1 MEACCCSSSS
11 SSSAPP
17 ASILATGA
25 GLRRRFSPVAAASA
39 ASGGRAVALA
49 CPLRASASLIAAAP
63 RRGQQRRGAAG
74 FVVRAV
80 FERFTERAVKA
91 VVHSQREARG
101 MGDEAVAPHHLL
113 LGLVA
118 EDRSPAGF
126 IGPGV
131 RIERAREACRAA
143 LGKPGSAQAA
153 TGLATDVPFSAASK
167 RVFVAAVEFSRTM
180 GCNFISPD
188 HIALGLVDLDDTTTN
203 NVLRSLGV
211 EPSELAKQALTRVKR
226 EVAKDGRE
234 PLGLSSFKLRDK
246 STAGNARSAIVK
258 YLNKKKEKSALALF
272 CVDLT
277 MRASGGLID
286 PVIGRNKEIERVVQ
300 IICRRTKNNP
310 ILLGEAG
317 VGKTAIAEG
326 LALKIAHG
334 DVPIFLVAR
343 RILSLDV
350 ALLMAGAK
358 ERGELETRVTS
369 LIREVRKAG
378 DVILFIDEV
387 HTLIGSGIAGRGSKG
402 AGLDIANLLKPA
414 LARGELQCIASTT
427 LDEHCLHFEKDKAL
441 ARRFQ
446 PVFVNEPSQEDAV
459 KILLGLREKYETYHK
474 CKYTLEGINAAVY
487 LSARYIPDRHLPDK
501 AIDLI
506 DEAGSRA
513 RMESFKRKKEEQC
526 SIISKSPDEYW
537 REIRAVQAMHDVA
550 LTNRLKYSLNE
561 NDQENEVNVEV
572 LNDDKTSP
580 TSTLSPSDDEPSM
593 IGSEEIARVTSLWSG
608 IPVQQLTADERKLLV
623 GLDDELRK
631 RVIGQDDAVVAIS
644 RAVKRSRVGMS
655 DPDRPIATLLFCG
668 PTGVGKT
675 ELTKALAATYFG
687 SESAMVRLDMSEY
700 MERHTVSK
708 LIGSPPGYMGFG
720 EGGTLTEAVRRK
732 PFTVVLL
739 DEIEKAHPD
748 IFNILLQVFE
758 DGHLSDSQGRRV
770 SFKNT
775 LIVMTSNVGSTS
787 ISKGRMAIGFQTL
800 NGTEENTYAVMKSLV
815 MEELK
820 AFFRPELLNRMD
832 EVVVFRPLE
841 KNQML
846 AILNIILQEVKA
858 RLLALGI
865 GLEVSD
871 TMKDMIIQQGYDKSY
886 GARPLRRAVTQF
898 VEDVISEAILS
909 GQYKPGDTITMDT
922 DDKGKP
928 CLSRMND
935 QTVQLSDPTPT
946 L

>member
-1 MEACCCSSSS
+1 MEACCCS

-25 GLRRRFSPVAAASA
+25 GLRRRFSPATAA

-49 CPLRASASLIAAAP
+49 LAPPLRASSAALLVAPP

-74 FVVRAV
+74 LVVRAV

-91 VVHSQREARG
+91 VVLSQREARG
-101 MGDEAVAPHHLL
+101 MGDEVVAPHHLL

-118 EDRSPAGF
+118 EDRSAAGF
-126 IGPGV
+126 LASGV

-143 LGKPGSAQAA
+143 VGKGGPAQAA
-153 TGLATDVPFSAASK
+153 TGLATDVPFSGASK
-167 RVFVAAVEFSRTM
+167 RVFVAAVEFSRNM

-188 HIALGLVDLDDTTTN
+188 HIALGLFDLDDPTTN
-203 NVLRSLGV
+203 SILKSLGV
-211 EPSELAKQALTRVKR
+211 VPTQLAKQALTRVKG
-226 EVAKDGRE
+226 ELAKDGRE

-246 STAGNARSAIVK
+246 STAGNGRTAIAK
-258 YLNKKKEKSALALF
+258 YSNKKKEKSALAQF
-272 CVDLT
+272 CIDLT
-277 MRASGGLID
+277 MRASGGFID
-286 PVIGRNKEIERVVQ
+286 PVIGRTKEIERVVQ

-326 LALKIAHG
+326 LALKIANG
-334 DVPIFLVAR
+334 DVPIFLVGK

-358 ERGELETRVTS
+358 ERGELEARVTS
-369 LIREVRKAG
+369 LIREVRKAD

-387 HTLIGSGIAGRGSKG
+387 HTLIGSGIAGRGNKG

-427 LDEHCLHFEKDKAL
+427 LDEHRLHFEKDKAL

-446 PVFVNEPSQEDAV
+446 PVYVNEPSQEDAV

-487 LSARYIPDRHLPDK
+487 LSVRYIPDRHLPDK

-513 RMESFKRKKEEQC
+513 RMESFKKKKEEQC
-526 SIISKSPDEYW
+526 SIILKSPDEYW
-537 REIRAVQAMHDVA
+537 QEIRAVQAMHEVA

-572 LNDDKTSP
+572 LDDSKTSP
-580 TSTLSPSDDEPSM
+580 TATPSASADEPSVV
-593 IGSEEIARVTSLWSG
+593 GLEEIARVTSLWSG

-644 RAVKRSRVGMS
+644 RAVKRSRTGMS

-675 ELTKALAATYFG
+675 ELTKALASTYFG

-700 MERHTVSK
+700 MERHAVSK

-732 PFTVVLL
+732 PFTVVLF

-758 DGHLSDSQGRRV
+758 DGHLTDSQAAE
-770 SFKNT
+770 F
-775 LIVMTSNVGSTS
+775 
-787 ISKGRMAIGFQTL
+787 
-800 NGTEENTYAVMKSLV
+800 
-815 MEELK
+815 
-820 AFFRPELLNRMD
+820 P
-832 EVVVFRPLE
+832 
-841 KNQML
+841 
-846 AILNIILQEVKA
+846 
-858 RLLALGI
+858 
-865 GLEVSD
+865 
-871 TMKDMIIQQGYDKSY
+871 
-886 GARPLRRAVTQF
+886 
-898 VEDVISEAILS
+898 
-909 GQYKPGDTITMDT
+909 
-922 DDKGKP
+922 
-928 CLSRMND
+928 SRIH
-935 QTVQLSDPTPT
+935 
-946 L
+946 

>member
-11 SSSAPP
+11 VPS

-25 GLRRRFSPVAAASA
+25 GLRRRFSPAGAGG
-39 ASGGRAVALA
+39 GGRAVAVA
-49 CPLRASASLIAAAP
+49 AGRPIRASAALLAAPAP
-63 RRGQQRRGAAG
+63 RRRGG
-74 FVVRAV
+74 VVVRAV

-91 VVHSQREARG
+91 VVFSQREARG
-101 MGDEAVAPHHLL
+101 MGDETVAPHHLL

-118 EDRSPAGF
+118 EDRSPLGF
-126 IGPGV
+126 LASGV
-131 RIERAREACRAA
+131 RVERAREACRAA
-143 LGKPGSAQAA
+143 VGKEGLAQAPV
-153 TGLATDVPFSAASK
+153 GLATDVPFSGASK
-167 RVFVAAVEFSRTM
+167 RVFEAAVEFSRNM
-180 GCNFISPD
+180 GCNFISPE
-188 HIALGLVDLDDTTTN
+188 HIALGLFNLNDPTTN
-203 NVLRSLGV
+203 NVLKSLGV
-211 EPSELAKQALTRVKR
+211 DSSQLAKQALTRVQG
-226 EVAKDGRE
+226 ELAKDGRE
-234 PLGLSSFKLRDK
+234 PVGLSSFKVREK
-246 STAGNARSAIVK
+246 FTPGGGKSAIVK
-258 YLNKKKEKSALALF
+258 YSNKNKEKSALALF
-272 CVDLT
+272 CLDLT

-286 PVIGRNKEIERVVQ
+286 PVIGRKDEIERVVQ

-326 LALKIAHG
+326 LAHKIANG
-334 DVPIFLVAR
+334 DVPIFLVGK

-358 ERGELETRVTS
+358 ERGELEARVTS

-427 LDEHCLHFEKDKAL
+427 LDEHRLHFDKDKAL

-446 PVFVNEPSQEDAV
+446 PVLVNEPSQEDAV

-474 CKYTLEGINAAVY
+474 CKYTLESINAAVY
-487 LSARYIPDRHLPDK
+487 LSARYIADRHLPDK

-526 SIISKSPDEYW
+526 SILSKSPDEYW
-537 REIRAVQAMHDVA
+537 QEIRAVQNMHEV
-550 LTNRLKYSLNE
+550 
-561 NDQENEVNVEV
+561 NDQEDAVDIELVGE
-572 LNDDKTSP
+572 DKTSP
-580 TSTLSPSDDEPSM
+580 ASMLSTSTDKPSLV
-593 IGSEEIARVTSLWSG
+593 GSEEIARVTSLWSG

-631 RVIGQDDAVVAIS
+631 RVIGQDDAVLAIS
-644 RAVKRSRVGMS
+644 KAVKRSRVGLN
-655 DPDRPIATLLFCG
+655 DPDRPIATLIFCG

-675 ELTKALAATYFG
+675 ELTKALAASYFG
-687 SESAMVRLDMSEY
+687 SESATVRLDMSEY
-700 MERHTVSK
+700 MERHAVSK

-748 IFNILLQVFE
+748 IFNILLQIFE
-758 DGHLSDSQGRRV
+758 DGHLTDSQGRRV

-787 ISKGRMAIGFQTL
+787 ISNGKRSIGFQTQTD
-800 NGTEENTYAVMKSLV
+800 TEEKSYAAMKSLV

-820 AFFRPELLNRMD
+820 AFFRPELLNRID
-832 EVVVFRPLE
+832 EVVVFHPLE
-841 KNQML
+841 KTQML
-846 AILNIILQEVKA
+846 AILNIMLQEVKG
-858 RLLALGI
+858 RILALGI

-871 TMKDMIIQQGYDKSY
+871 SMKDLISQHGYDKSY
-886 GARPLRRAVTQF
+886 GARPLRRAVTQL

-909 GQYKPGDTITMDT
+909 GQFKPGDTIMVDT
-922 DDKGKP
+922 DATGKP
-928 CLSRMND
+928 CLSRLND

>member
-1 MEACCCSSSS
+1 MEACCCS

-25 GLRRRFSPVAAASA
+25 GLRRRFSPAP
-39 ASGGRAVALA
+39 
-49 CPLRASASLIAAAP
+49 PLRASSAALLAAAP

-74 FVVRAV
+74 LVVRAV

-91 VVHSQREARG
+91 VVLSQREARG
-101 MGDEAVAPHHLL
+101 MGDEVVAPHHLL

-118 EDRSPAGF
+118 EDRSAAGF
-126 IGPGV
+126 LASGV

-143 LGKPGSAQAA
+143 VGKGGPAQAA
-153 TGLATDVPFSAASK
+153 TGLATDVPFSGASK
-167 RVFVAAVEFSRTM
+167 RVFVAAVEFSRNM

-188 HIALGLVDLDDTTTN
+188 HIALGLFDLDDPTTN
-203 NVLRSLGV
+203 SILKSLGV
-211 EPSELAKQALTRVKR
+211 VPTQLAKQALTRVKG
-226 EVAKDGRE
+226 ELAKDGRE

-246 STAGNARSAIVK
+246 STAGNGRTAIAK
-258 YLNKKKEKSALALF
+258 YSNKKKEKSALAQF
-272 CVDLT
+272 CIDLT
-277 MRASGGLID
+277 MRASGGFID
-286 PVIGRNKEIERVVQ
+286 PVIGRTKEIERVVQ

-326 LALKIAHG
+326 LALKIANG
-334 DVPIFLVAR
+334 DVPIFLVGK

-358 ERGELETRVTS
+358 ERGELEARVTS
-369 LIREVRKAG
+369 LIREVRKAD

-387 HTLIGSGIAGRGSKG
+387 HTLIGSGIAGRGNKG

-427 LDEHCLHFEKDKAL
+427 LDEHRLHFEKDKAL

-446 PVFVNEPSQEDAV
+446 PVYVNEPSQEDAV

-487 LSARYIPDRHLPDK
+487 LSVRYIPDRHLPDK

-513 RMESFKRKKEEQC
+513 RMESFKKKKEEQC
-526 SIISKSPDEYW
+526 SIILKSPDEYW
-537 REIRAVQAMHDVA
+537 QEIRAVQAMHEVA

-572 LNDDKTSP
+572 LDDSKTSP
-580 TSTLSPSDDEPSM
+580 TTTPPSVV
-593 IGSEEIARVTSLWSG
+593 GLEEIARVTSLWSG

-644 RAVKRSRVGMS
+644 RAVKRSRTGMS

-675 ELTKALAATYFG
+675 ELTKALASTYFG

-700 MERHTVSK
+700 MERHAVSK

-732 PFTVVLL
+732 PFTVVLF

-758 DGHLSDSQGRRV
+758 DGHLTDSQGRRV

-787 ISKGRMAIGFQTL
+787 ISKGTMSMGFQTQ
-800 NGTEENTYAVMKSLV
+800 NDTEENTYAVIKSLV

-841 KNQML
+841 KTQML
-846 AILNIILQEVKA
+846 AILNIILEEVNG

-865 GLEVSD
+865 GLVVSD
-871 TMKDMIIQQGYDKSY
+871 AMKNMISQQGYDKSY
-886 GARPLRRAVTQF
+886 GARPLRRAVTQL

-909 GQYKPGDTITMDT
+909 GQYKPGDTIMMDT

-928 CLSRMND
+928 CLSRLND
-935 QTVQLSDPTPT
+935 QTVQVSDPTPT

>member
-1 MEACCCSSSS
+1 M
-11 SSSAPP
+11 
-17 ASILATGA
+17 
-25 GLRRRFSPVAAASA
+25 
-39 ASGGRAVALA
+39 ALA
-49 CPLRASASLIAAAP
+49 PPLRASSAALLAAPP

-74 FVVRAV
+74 LVVRAV

-91 VVHSQREARG
+91 VVLSQREARG
-101 MGDEAVAPHHLL
+101 MGDEVVAPHHLL

-118 EDRSPAGF
+118 EDRSAAGF
-126 IGPGV
+126 LASGV

-143 LGKPGSAQAA
+143 VGKAGPAQVA
-153 TGLATDVPFSAASK
+153 TGLATDVPFSGASK
-167 RVFVAAVEFSRTM
+167 RVFVAAVEFSRNM

-188 HIALGLVDLDDTTTN
+188 HIALGLFDLDDPTTN
-203 NVLRSLGV
+203 SILKSLGV
-211 EPSELAKQALTRVKR
+211 VPTQLAKQALTRVKG
-226 EVAKDGRE
+226 ELAKDGRE

-246 STAGNARSAIVK
+246 STAGNGRTAIAK
-258 YLNKKKEKSALALF
+258 YSNKKKEKSALAQF
-272 CVDLT
+272 CIDLT
-277 MRASGGLID
+277 MRASGGFID
-286 PVIGRNKEIERVVQ
+286 PVIGRTKEIERVVQ

-326 LALKIAHG
+326 LALKIANG
-334 DVPIFLVAR
+334 DVPIFLVGK

-358 ERGELETRVTS
+358 ERGELEARVTS
-369 LIREVRKAG
+369 LIREVRKAD

-387 HTLIGSGIAGRGSKG
+387 HTLIGSGIAGRGNKG

-427 LDEHCLHFEKDKAL
+427 LDEHRLHFEKDKAL

-446 PVFVNEPSQEDAV
+446 PVYVNEPSQEDAV

-487 LSARYIPDRHLPDK
+487 LSVRYIPDRHLPDK

-513 RMESFKRKKEEQC
+513 RMESFKKKKEEQC
-526 SIISKSPDEYW
+526 SIILKSPDEYW
-537 REIRAVQAMHDVA
+537 QEIRAVQAMHEVA

-572 LNDDKTSP
+572 LDDSKTSK
-580 TSTLSPSDDEPSM
+580 TTPSASADEPSVV
-593 IGSEEIARVTSLWSG
+593 GLEEIARVTSLWSG

-644 RAVKRSRVGMS
+644 RAVKRSRTGMS

-675 ELTKALAATYFG
+675 ELTKALASTYFG

-700 MERHTVSK
+700 MERHAVSK

-732 PFTVVLL
+732 PFTVVLF

-758 DGHLSDSQGRRV
+758 DGHLTDSQGRRV

-787 ISKGRMAIGFQTL
+787 ISKGTMSMGFQTQ
-800 NGTEENTYAVMKSLV
+800 NDTEENTYAVMKSLV

-841 KNQML
+841 KTQML
-846 AILNIILQEVKA
+846 AILNIILEEVKG

-865 GLEVSD
+865 GLVVSD
-871 TMKDMIIQQGYDKSY
+871 AMKNMISQQGYDKSY
-886 GARPLRRAVTQF
+886 GARSLRRAVTRL

-909 GQYKPGDTITMDT
+909 GQYKPGDTIMMDT

-928 CLSRMND
+928 CLSRLND
-935 QTVQLSDPTPT
+935 QTVQVSDPTPT

>member
-1 MEACCCSSSS
+1 MA
-11 SSSAPP
+11 
-17 ASILATGA
+17 
-25 GLRRRFSPVAAASA
+25 VAAGRPIRASA
-39 ASGGRAVALA
+39 ALLA
-49 CPLRASASLIAAAP
+49 APAP
-63 RRGQQRRGAAG
+63 RRRGG
-74 FVVRAV
+74 VVVRAV

-91 VVHSQREARG
+91 VVFSQREARG
-101 MGDEAVAPHHLL
+101 MGDETVAPHHLL

-118 EDRSPAGF
+118 EDRSPLGF
-126 IGPGV
+126 LASGV
-131 RIERAREACRAA
+131 RVERAREACRAA
-143 LGKPGSAQAA
+143 VGKEGLAQAPV
-153 TGLATDVPFSAASK
+153 GLATDVPFSGASK
-167 RVFVAAVEFSRTM
+167 RVFEAAVEFSRNM
-180 GCNFISPD
+180 GCNFISPE
-188 HIALGLVDLDDTTTN
+188 HIALGLFNLNDPTTN
-203 NVLRSLGV
+203 NVLKSLGV
-211 EPSELAKQALTRVKR
+211 DSSQLAKQALTRVQG
-226 EVAKDGRE
+226 ELAKDGRE
-234 PLGLSSFKLRDK
+234 PVGLSSFKVREK
-246 STAGNARSAIVK
+246 FTPGGGKSAIVK
-258 YLNKKKEKSALALF
+258 YSNKKKEKSALALF
-272 CVDLT
+272 CLDLT

-286 PVIGRNKEIERVVQ
+286 PVIGRKDEIERVVQ

-326 LALKIAHG
+326 LAHKIANG
-334 DVPIFLVAR
+334 DVPIFLVGK

-358 ERGELETRVTS
+358 ERGELEARVTS

-427 LDEHCLHFEKDKAL
+427 LDEHRLHFDKDKAL

-446 PVFVNEPSQEDAV
+446 PVLVNEPSQEDAV

-474 CKYTLEGINAAVY
+474 CKYTLESINAAVY
-487 LSARYIPDRHLPDK
+487 LSARYIADRHLPDK

-526 SIISKSPDEYW
+526 SILSKSPDEYW
-537 REIRAVQAMHDVA
+537 QEIRAVQNMHEVA
-550 LTNRLKYSLNE
+550 LTNKVKYSLNQ
-561 NDQENEVNVEV
+561 NDQEDAVDIELVGE
-572 LNDDKTSP
+572 DKTSP
-580 TSTLSPSDDEPSM
+580 ASMLSTSTDKPSLV
-593 IGSEEIARVTSLWSG
+593 GSEEIARVTSLWSG

-631 RVIGQDDAVVAIS
+631 RVIGQDDAVLAIS
-644 RAVKRSRVGMS
+644 KAVKRSRVGLN
-655 DPDRPIATLLFCG
+655 DPDRPIATLIFCG

-675 ELTKALAATYFG
+675 ELTKALAASYFG
-687 SESAMVRLDMSEY
+687 SESATVRLDMSEY
-700 MERHTVSK
+700 MERHAVSK

-748 IFNILLQVFE
+748 IFNILLQIFE
-758 DGHLSDSQGRRV
+758 DGHLTDSQGRRV

-787 ISKGRMAIGFQTL
+787 ISNGKRSIGFQTQTD
-800 NGTEENTYAVMKSLV
+800 TEEKSYAAMKSLV

-820 AFFRPELLNRMD
+820 AFFRPELLNRID
-832 EVVVFRPLE
+832 EVVVFHPLE
-841 KNQML
+841 KTQML
-846 AILNIILQEVKA
+846 AILNIMLQEVKG
-858 RLLALGI
+858 RILALGI

-871 TMKDMIIQQGYDKSY
+871 SMKDLISQHGYDKSY
-886 GARPLRRAVTQF
+886 GARPLRRAVTQL

-909 GQYKPGDTITMDT
+909 GQFKPGDTIMMDT
-922 DDKGKP
+922 DATGKP
-928 CLSRMND
+928 CLSRLND

>member
-1 MEACCCSSSS
+1 MEACCCSS
-11 SSSAPP
+11 
-17 ASILATGA
+17 ASILTTGPGGA
-25 GLRRRFSPVAAASA
+25 LRRRSFASVAAAV
-39 ASGGRAVALA
+39 GRA
-49 CPLRASASLIAAAP
+49 PPRRLRASSAALVGAAAAP
-63 RRGQQRRGAAG
+63 QRGRRRGG
-74 FVVRAV
+74 VVRAV

-91 VVHSQREARG
+91 VVFAQREARG

-126 IGPGV
+126 LGSGV
-131 RIERAREACRAA
+131 RVERAREACRAA
-143 LGKPGSAQAA
+143 VGKPGPAQAA
-153 TGLATDVPFSAASK
+153 TGLATDVPFAWGSK
-167 RVFVAAVEFSRTM
+167 RVFEAAVEFSRNM
-180 GCNFISPD
+180 GCNFISPE
-188 HIALGLVDLDDTTTN
+188 HIALGLFNLDDPTTN
-203 NVLRSLGV
+203 SILKSLGAD
-211 EPSELAKQALTRVKR
+211 PSQLAKQALTRVQG
-226 EVAKDGRE
+226 ELAKDGRE
-234 PLGLSSFKLRDK
+234 PVGLPSFKAREK
-246 STAGNARSAIVK
+246 STPGFGKSAIVK
-258 YLNKKKEKSALALF
+258 YSNKRKEKSALTQF

-286 PVIGRNKEIERVVQ
+286 PVIGRKEEIQRVVQ

-326 LALKIAHG
+326 LALRIANG
-334 DVPIFLVAR
+334 DVPIFLVGK

-358 ERGELETRVTS
+358 ERGELEARITS
-369 LIREVRKAG
+369 LLREVRKAG
-378 DVILFIDEV
+378 DVVLFIDEV

-427 LDEHCLHFEKDKAL
+427 LDEHRLHFEKDKAL

-513 RMESFKRKKEEQC
+513 KMESFKRKKEEQC
-526 SIISKSPDEYW
+526 SILSKSPDEYW
-537 REIRAVQAMHDVA
+537 QEIRAVQGMHEVA
-550 LTNRLKYSLNE
+550 LSNRLKYSLDEDEKE
-561 NDQENEVNVEV
+561 NGVNVEAFD
-572 LNDDKTSP
+572 DDKIDSASTPP
-580 TSTLSPSDDEPSM
+580 TSVDEPVLV
-593 IGSEEIARVTSLWSG
+593 GTEEIARVAALWSG
-608 IPVQQLTADERKLLV
+608 IPVQKLTADETKLLV

-644 RAVKRSRVGMS
+644 RAVKRSRVGLN

-675 ELTKALAATYFG
+675 ELTKALAASYFG
-687 SESAMVRLDMSEY
+687 SESAMIRLDMSEY
-700 MERHTVSK
+700 MERHAVSK

-758 DGHLSDSQGRRV
+758 DGHLTDSQGRRV
-770 SFKNT
+770 SFKNA

-787 ISKGRMAIGFQTL
+787 ISKGRRTIGFSTQKD
-800 NGTEENTYAVMKSLV
+800 TEETTYDAMKSLV

-841 KNQML
+841 KTQML
-846 AILNIILQEVKA
+846 AILNIILREVKG

-865 GLEVSD
+865 GLEISES
-871 TMKDMIIQQGYDKSY
+871 MLNLISQQGYDRSY
-886 GARPLRRAVTQF
+886 GARPLRRAVTQL

-909 GQYKPGDTITMDT
+909 GQYKPGDTIVMDT
-922 DDKGKP
+922 DATGKP
-928 CLSRMND
+928 CLSRLDD
-935 QTVQLSDPTPT
+935 QTIQLSDPAPT

>member
-1 MEACCCSSSS
+1 MMEACCCSSSS
-11 SSSAPP
+11 VPS

-25 GLRRRFSPVAAASA
+25 ALRRRFTPGAAVG
-39 ASGGRAVALA
+39 GGRAVSVAVARPIRLSSTG
-49 CPLRASASLIAAAP
+49 LLVAP
-63 RRGQQRRGAAG
+63 RQQRRGG
-74 FVVRAV
+74 LVVRAV
-80 FERFTERAVKA
+80 FERFTERAVKS
-91 VVHSQREARG
+91 VVFSQREARG
-101 MGDEAVAPHHLL
+101 MGDETVAPHHLL

-118 EDRSPAGF
+118 EDRSPLGF
-126 IGPGV
+126 LASGV
-131 RIERAREACRAA
+131 RVERAREACRAA
-143 LGKPGSAQAA
+143 VGKEGLAQ
-153 TGLATDVPFSAASK
+153 TPVGLATDVPFSGASK
-167 RVFVAAVEFSRTM
+167 RVFESAVEFSRNM
-180 GCNFISPD
+180 GCNFISPE
-188 HIALGLVDLDDTTTN
+188 HISLGLFNLDDPTTN
-203 NVLRSLGV
+203 SVLKSLGV
-211 EPSELAKQALTRVKR
+211 DPSKLAKQALTRVQG
-226 EVAKDGRE
+226 ELAKDGRE
-234 PLGLSSFKLRDK
+234 PVGASSFKVREK
-246 STAGNARSAIVK
+246 FTPGGGKSAIVK
-258 YLNKKKEKSALALF
+258 YSNKKK
-272 CVDLT
+272 
-277 MRASGGLID
+277 
-286 PVIGRNKEIERVVQ
+286 
-300 IICRRTKNNP
+300 
-310 ILLGEAG
+310 G

-326 LALKIAHG
+326 LALKIANG
-334 DVPIFLVAR
+334 DVPIFLVGK

-358 ERGELETRVTS
+358 ERDPKLPFLVFNLQRAP
-369 LIREVRKAG
+369 KFHAG

-414 LARGELQCIASTT
+414 LARGEFQCIASTT
-427 LDEHCLHFEKDKAL
+427 LDEHRLHFEKDKAL

-487 LSARYIPDRHLPDK
+487 LSARYIADRHLPDK

-526 SIISKSPDEYW
+526 SILSKSPDEYW
-537 REIRAVQAMHDVA
+537 QEIRAVQNMHEVA
-550 LTNRLKYSLNE
+550 LTNKVKYSLNE
-561 NDQENEVNVEV
+561 NDEDNVVDIEV
-572 LNDDKTSP
+572 LGEDKTSP
-580 TSTLSPSDDEPSM
+580 PPKLSTTTNEPSLV
-593 IGSEEIARVTSLWSG
+593 GSEEIARVTSLWSG

-631 RVIGQDDAVVAIS
+631 RVIGQDDAVLAIS
-644 RAVKRSRVGMS
+644 KAVKRSRVGLN
-655 DPDRPIATLLFCG
+655 DPDRPIATLIFCG

-675 ELTKALAATYFG
+675 ELTKALAASYFG
-687 SESAMVRLDMSEY
+687 SVGHSLLESAMVRLDMSEY
-700 MERHTVSK
+700 MERHAVSK

-758 DGHLSDSQGRRV
+758 DGHLTDSQGRRV

-775 LIVMTSNVGSTS
+775 LIVLTSNVGSTS
-787 ISKGRMAIGFQTL
+787 ISNGRMSIGFQTQTD
-800 NGTEENTYAVMKSLV
+800 TEEKSYAAMKSLV

-820 AFFRPELLNRMD
+820 AFFRPELLNRID

-841 KNQML
+841 KTQML
-846 AILNIILQEVKA
+846 SILNIILQEVKG
-858 RLLALGI
+858 RILALGI
-865 GLEVSD
+865 GLEISD
-871 TMKDMIIQQGYDKSY
+871 SMKNLISQHGYDKSY
-886 GARPLRRAVTQF
+886 GARPLRRAVTQL
-898 VEDVISEAILS
+898 VEDVISEAILA
-909 GQYKPGDTITMDT
+909 GQFKPGDTIMMDT
-922 DDKGKP
+922 DATGKP
-928 CLSRMND
+928 CLSRLND

>member
-1 MEACCCSSSS
+1 
-11 SSSAPP
+11 
-17 ASILATGA
+17 
-25 GLRRRFSPVAAASA
+25 
-39 ASGGRAVALA
+39 
-49 CPLRASASLIAAAP
+49 
-63 RRGQQRRGAAG
+63 
-74 FVVRAV
+74 
-80 FERFTERAVKA
+80 
-91 VVHSQREARG
+91 
-101 MGDEAVAPHHLL
+101 MGDETVAPHHLL

-118 EDRSPAGF
+118 EDRSPLGF
-126 IGPGV
+126 LASGV
-131 RIERAREACRAA
+131 RVDRAREACRAA
-143 LGKPGSAQAA
+143 VGKEGLPQAPV
-153 TGLATDVPFSAASK
+153 GLATDVPFSGPSK
-167 RVFVAAVEFSRTM
+167 RVFEAAVEFSRNM
-180 GCNFISPD
+180 GCNFISPE
-188 HIALGLVDLDDTTTN
+188 HIALGLFNLDDPTTN
-203 NVLRSLGV
+203 TVLKRL
-211 EPSELAKQALTRVKR
+211 EIDPNQLAKQALTRVQG
-226 EVAKDGRE
+226 ELAKDGRE
-234 PLGLSSFKLRDK
+234 PVGLSSYKVRQKFTPGGGK
-246 STAGNARSAIVK
+246 SAIVK
-258 YLNKKKEKSALALF
+258 YSNKKKEKSAMALF
-272 CVDLT
+272 CLDLT

-286 PVIGRNKEIERVVQ
+286 PVIGRKDEIERVVQ

-326 LALKIAHG
+326 LALKIANG
-334 DVPIFLVAR
+334 DVPIFLVGK

-358 ERGELETRVTS
+358 ERGELEARVTS
-369 LIREVRKAG
+369 LIREVHKAG

-427 LDEHCLHFEKDKAL
+427 LDEHRLHFEKDKAL

-459 KILLGLREKYETYHK
+459 KILLGLREKYEAYHK

-487 LSARYIPDRHLPDK
+487 LSARYIADRHLPDK

-526 SIISKSPDEYW
+526 SILSKSPDEYW
-537 REIRAVQAMHDVA
+537 QEIRAVQNMHAVA
-550 LTNRLKYSLNE
+550 LTNKVKYSLNE
-561 NDQENEVNVEV
+561 NDQDDVVEVEV
-572 LNDDKTSP
+572 LGEDKTNPVSMLS
-580 TSTLSPSDDEPSM
+580 TSTNEPSLV
-593 IGSEEIARVTSLWSG
+593 GSEEIARVTSLWSG

-631 RVIGQDDAVVAIS
+631 RVIGQDDAVLAIS
-644 RAVKRSRVGMS
+644 KAVKRSRVGLN
-655 DPDRPIATLLFCG
+655 DPDRPIATLIFCG

-675 ELTKALAATYFG
+675 ELTKALAASYFG

-700 MERHTVSK
+700 MERHAVSK

-748 IFNILLQVFE
+748 IFNILLQVFD
-758 DGHLSDSQGRRV
+758 DGHLTDSQGRRV

-787 ISKGRMAIGFQTL
+787 ISSGRRSIGFQTQ
-800 NGTEENTYAVMKSLV
+800 TDSEEKSYATMKSLV

-820 AFFRPELLNRMD
+820 AFFRPELLNRID

-841 KNQML
+841 KTQML
-846 AILNIILQEVKA
+846 AILNIMLQEVKG
-858 RLLALGI
+858 RILALGI

-871 TMKDMIIQQGYDKSY
+871 SMKELISQHGYDQSY
-886 GARPLRRAVTQF
+886 GARPLRRAVTQL

-909 GQYKPGDTITMDT
+909 GQFKPGDTIMMDT
-922 DDKGKP
+922 DATGKP
-928 CLSRMND
+928 CLSRLNN

>member
-1 MEACCCSSSS
+1 
-11 SSSAPP
+11 
-17 ASILATGA
+17 
-25 GLRRRFSPVAAASA
+25 
-39 ASGGRAVALA
+39 
-49 CPLRASASLIAAAP
+49 
-63 RRGQQRRGAAG
+63 
-74 FVVRAV
+74 
-80 FERFTERAVKA
+80 
-91 VVHSQREARG
+91 
-101 MGDEAVAPHHLL
+101 
-113 LGLVA
+113 
-118 EDRSPAGF
+118 
-126 IGPGV
+126 
-131 RIERAREACRAA
+131 
-143 LGKPGSAQAA
+143 
-153 TGLATDVPFSAASK
+153 
-167 RVFVAAVEFSRTM
+167 M

-188 HIALGLVDLDDTTTN
+188 HIALGLFDLDDPTTN
-203 NVLRSLGV
+203 SILKSLGV
-211 EPSELAKQALTRVKR
+211 VPTQLAKQALTRVKG
-226 EVAKDGRE
+226 ELAKDGRE

-246 STAGNARSAIVK
+246 SAAGNGRTAIAK
-258 YLNKKKEKSALALF
+258 YSNKKKEKSALAQF
-272 CVDLT
+272 CIDLT
-277 MRASGGLID
+277 MRASGGFID
-286 PVIGRNKEIERVVQ
+286 PVIGRTKEIERVVQ

-326 LALKIAHG
+326 LALKIANG
-334 DVPIFLVAR
+334 DVPIFLV
-343 RILSLDV
+343 
-350 ALLMAGAK
+350 
-358 ERGELETRVTS
+358 
-369 LIREVRKAG
+369 
-378 DVILFIDEV
+378 V
-387 HTLIGSGIAGRGSKG
+387 HTLIGSGIAGRGNKG

-427 LDEHCLHFEKDKAL
+427 LDEHRLHFEKDKAL

-446 PVFVNEPSQEDAV
+446 PVYVNEPSQEDAV

-487 LSARYIPDRHLPDK
+487 LSVRYIPDRHLPDK

-513 RMESFKRKKEEQC
+513 RMESFKKKKEEQC
-526 SIISKSPDEYW
+526 SIILKSPDEYW
-537 REIRAVQAMHDVA
+537 QEIRAVQAMHEVA

-572 LNDDKTSP
+572 LDDSKTSL
-580 TSTLSPSDDEPSM
+580 TTTPSASADEPSVV
-593 IGSEEIARVTSLWSG
+593 GLEEIARVTSLWSG

-644 RAVKRSRVGMS
+644 RAVKRSRTGMS

-675 ELTKALAATYFG
+675 ELTKALASTYFG

-700 MERHTVSK
+700 MERHAVSK

-732 PFTVVLL
+732 PFTVVLF

-758 DGHLSDSQGRRV
+758 DGHLTDSQGRRV

-787 ISKGRMAIGFQTL
+787 ISKGTMSMGFQTQ
-800 NGTEENTYAVMKSLV
+800 NDTEENTYAVMKSLV

-832 EVVVFRPLE
+832 EVVVFHPLE
-841 KNQML
+841 KTQML
-846 AILNIILQEVKA
+846 AILNIILEEVKG

-865 GLEVSD
+865 GLVVSD
-871 TMKDMIIQQGYDKSY
+871 AMKNMISQQGYDKSY
-886 GARPLRRAVTQF
+886 GARPLRRAVTQL

-909 GQYKPGDTITMDT
+909 GQYKPGDTIMMDT

-928 CLSRMND
+928 CLSRLNN
-935 QTVQLSDPTPT
+935 QTVQVSDPTPT

>member
-1 MEACCCSSSS
+1 
-11 SSSAPP
+11 
-17 ASILATGA
+17 
-25 GLRRRFSPVAAASA
+25 
-39 ASGGRAVALA
+39 
-49 CPLRASASLIAAAP
+49 
-63 RRGQQRRGAAG
+63 
-74 FVVRAV
+74 
-80 FERFTERAVKA
+80 
-91 VVHSQREARG
+91 
-101 MGDEAVAPHHLL
+101 
-113 LGLVA
+113 
-118 EDRSPAGF
+118 
-126 IGPGV
+126 
-131 RIERAREACRAA
+131 
-143 LGKPGSAQAA
+143 
-153 TGLATDVPFSAASK
+153 
-167 RVFVAAVEFSRTM
+167 M

-188 HIALGLVDLDDTTTN
+188 HIALGLFDLDDPTTN
-203 NVLRSLGV
+203 SILKSLGV
-211 EPSELAKQALTRVKR
+211 VPTQLAKQALTRVKG
-226 EVAKDGRE
+226 ELAKDGRE

-246 STAGNARSAIVK
+246 SAAGNGRTAIAK
-258 YLNKKKEKSALALF
+258 YSNKKKEKSALAQF
-272 CVDLT
+272 CIDLT
-277 MRASGGLID
+277 MRASGGFID
-286 PVIGRNKEIERVVQ
+286 PVIGRTKEIERVVQ

-326 LALKIAHG
+326 LALKIANG
-334 DVPIFLVAR
+334 DVPIFLV
-343 RILSLDV
+343 
-350 ALLMAGAK
+350 
-358 ERGELETRVTS
+358 
-369 LIREVRKAG
+369 
-378 DVILFIDEV
+378 V
-387 HTLIGSGIAGRGSKG
+387 HTLIGSGIAGRGNKG

-427 LDEHCLHFEKDKAL
+427 LDEHRLHFEKDKAL

-446 PVFVNEPSQEDAV
+446 PVYVNEPSQEDAV

-487 LSARYIPDRHLPDK
+487 LSVRYIPDRHLPDK

-513 RMESFKRKKEEQC
+513 RMESFKKKKEEQC
-526 SIISKSPDEYW
+526 SIILKSPDEYW
-537 REIRAVQAMHDVA
+537 QEIRAVQAMHEVA

-572 LNDDKTSP
+572 LDDSKTSP
-580 TSTLSPSDDEPSM
+580 TTTPSASADEPSVV
-593 IGSEEIARVTSLWSG
+593 GLEEIARVTSLWSG

-644 RAVKRSRVGMS
+644 RAVKRSRTGMS

-675 ELTKALAATYFG
+675 ELTKALASTYFG

-700 MERHTVSK
+700 MERHAVSK
-708 LIGSPPGYMGFG
+708 LIGAPPGYMGFG

-732 PFTVVLL
+732 PFTVVLF

-758 DGHLSDSQGRRV
+758 DGHLTDSQGRRV

-787 ISKGRMAIGFQTL
+787 ISKGTMSMGFQTQ
-800 NGTEENTYAVMKSLV
+800 NDTEENTYAVMKSLV

-832 EVVVFRPLE
+832 EVVVFHPLE
-841 KNQML
+841 KTQML
-846 AILNIILQEVKA
+846 AILNIILEEVKG

-865 GLEVSD
+865 GLVVSD
-871 TMKDMIIQQGYDKSY
+871 AMKNMISQQGYDKSY
-886 GARPLRRAVTQF
+886 GARPLRRAVTQL

-909 GQYKPGDTITMDT
+909 GQYKPGDTIMMDT

-928 CLSRMND
+928 CLSRLNN
-935 QTVQLSDPTPT
+935 QTVQVSDPTPT

>member
-1 MEACCCSSSS
+1 MEACCCP
-11 SSSAPP
+11 SSAPS
-17 ASILATGA
+17 ASILGA
-25 GLRRRFSPVAAASA
+25 PGAALRRRFSASA
-39 ASGGRAVALA
+39 AGGRALA
-49 CPLRASASLIAAAP
+49 TAPARPLRASAVTLATALAP
-63 RRGQQRRGAAG
+63 RLGQQRRRGG
-74 FVVRAV
+74 GVVRAV
-80 FERFTERAVKA
+80 YERFTERAVKA
-91 VVHSQREARG
+91 VVFSQREARG

-118 EDRSPAGF
+118 VDRSAAGF
-126 IGPGV
+126 LGSGV
-131 RIERAREACRAA
+131 RVERAREACRAA
-143 LGKPGSAQAA
+143 LGKGGPAQAA
-153 TGLATDVPFSAASK
+153 TGLAMDVPFSTASQ
-167 RVFVAAVEFSRTM
+167 RVFEAAVEFSRNM
-180 GCNFISPD
+180 GCNFVSPD
-188 HIALGLVDLDDTTTN
+188 HIALGLFTLDDPTTN
-203 NVLRSLGV
+203 SILKSLGADA
-211 EPSELAKQALTRVKR
+211 SQLAKQALARALG
-226 EVAKDGRE
+226 ELAKDGRE
-234 PLGLSSFKLRDK
+234 RVALPSFKGREK
-246 STAGNARSAIVK
+246 STPGSGKSAIVK
-258 YLNKKKEKSALALF
+258 YTYKKKEKGALAQF

-286 PVIGRNKEIERVVQ
+286 PVIGRKEEIKRVVQ

-326 LALKIAHG
+326 LALKIANG
-334 DVPIFLVAR
+334 DVPIFLVGK

-358 ERGELETRVTS
+358 ERGELEARITS
-369 LIREVRKAG
+369 LLREVRKAG
-378 DVILFIDEV
+378 DIIVFIDEV

-414 LARGELQCIASTT
+414 LARREL
-427 LDEHCLHFEKDKAL
+427 
-441 ARRFQ
+441 
-446 PVFVNEPSQEDAV
+446 QEDAV

-526 SIISKSPDEYW
+526 SILSKSPEEYW
-537 REIRAVQAMHDVA
+537 QEIRAVQGMHEVA
-550 LTNRLKYSLNE
+550 LNNRLKYSLDESDKE
-561 NDQENEVNVEV
+561 NDVDTEV
-572 LNDDKTSP
+572 LDEGKIASASTPP
-580 TSTLSPSDDEPSM
+580 TSVDEP
-593 IGSEEIARVTSLWSG
+593 ILVGSEEIARVASLWSG
-608 IPVQQLTADERKLLV
+608 IPVQKLTADERKLLV

-644 RAVKRSRVGMS
+644 KAVKRSRFGLN

-675 ELTKALAATYFG
+675 ELAKALAASYFG
-687 SESAMVRLDMSEY
+687 SESAMVSLDMSEY
-700 MERHTVSK
+700 MDRHTVSK
-708 LIGSPPGYMGFG
+708 LIGSPPGYMGFD

-748 IFNILLQVFE
+748 IFNILLQIFE
-758 DGHLSDSQGRRV
+758 DGHLTDSQGRRV

-775 LIVMTSNVGSTS
+775 LIFMTSNVGSTS
-787 ISKGRMAIGFQTL
+787 ISSGRRSIGFSTQKDTVE
-800 NGTEENTYAVMKSLV
+800 TTYAAMKSLV

-820 AFFRPELLNRMD
+820 AFFRPELLNRLD

-841 KNQML
+841 KTQIL

-865 GLEVSD
+865 GLEISD
-871 TMKDMIIQQGYDKSY
+871 SMKNLISQRGYDRNY
-886 GARPLRRAVTQF
+886 GARSLRRAVTRL

-909 GQYKPGDTITMDT
+909 GQYKPGDTIMMDVDAT
-922 DDKGKP
+922 GKP
-928 CLSRMND
+928 CLSRRND
-935 QTVQLSDPTPT
+935 RTVQLSDPAPT

>member
-1 MEACCCSSSS
+1 MMDACCCSSSS
-11 SSSAPP
+11 APS
-17 ASILATGA
+17 ASILAAHPGA
-25 GLRRRFSPVAAASA
+25 ALRRRSAAAA
-39 ASGGRAVALA
+39 GGRAMAMTSA
-49 CPLRASASLIAAAP
+49 RPLRASSAAPVSAAAP
-63 RRGQQRRGAAG
+63 HRRRGRGG
-74 FVVRAV
+74 GVVVRAV

-91 VVHSQREARG
+91 VVFSQREARG

-126 IGPGV
+126 LGSGLRV
-131 RIERAREACRAA
+131 ERAREACRAA
-143 LGKPGSAQAA
+143 LGKPGPAGAA
-153 TGLATDVPFSAASK
+153 TGLATDVPFANASK
-167 RVFVAAVEFSRTM
+167 RVFEAAVEFSRNM
-180 GCNFISPD
+180 GCNFISPE
-188 HIALGLVDLDDTTTN
+188 HIALGLFDLDDPTTN
-203 NVLRSLGV
+203 SVLKSLGV
-211 EPSELAKQALTRVKR
+211 DPSQLTKQALSRVQG
-226 EVAKDGRE
+226 ELAKDGRE
-234 PLGLSSFKLRDK
+234 PVGLSSSFKAREK
-246 STAGNARSAIVK
+246 STPGIGKSAIGK
-258 YLNKKKEKSALALF
+258 
-272 CVDLT
+272 
-277 MRASGGLID
+277 R
-286 PVIGRNKEIERVVQ
+286 
-300 IICRRTKNNP
+300 IC
-310 ILLGEAG
+310 
-317 VGKTAIAEG
+317 
-326 LALKIAHG
+326 
-334 DVPIFLVAR
+334 
-343 RILSLDV
+343 SLDV

-358 ERGELETRVTS
+358 ERGELEARITS
-369 LIREVRKAG
+369 LLREVRKAG
-378 DVILFIDEV
+378 DVVLFIDEV
-387 HTLIGSGIAGRGSKG
+387 HTLIGSGVAGRGNKG

-414 LARGELQCIASTT
+414 LSRGELQCIASTT
-427 LDEHCLHFEKDKAL
+427 LDEHRLHFEKDKAL

-526 SIISKSPDEYW
+526 SILSKSPDEYW
-537 REIRAVQAMHDVA
+537 QEIRAVQGMHAVA
-550 LTNRLKYSLNE
+550 LNNRVKYSLDEDDTE
-561 NDQENEVNVEV
+561 NDVNDEA
-572 LNDDKTSP
+572 LNDDNIDSASAP
-580 TSTLSPSDDEPSM
+580 PASVDEPVLV
-593 IGSEEIARVTSLWSG
+593 GSEEIARVAALWSG
-608 IPVQQLTADERKLLV
+608 IPVQKLTADETKLLV

-644 RAVKRSRVGMS
+644 RAVKRSRVGLS

-675 ELTKALAATYFG
+675 ELTKALAASYFG
-687 SESAMVRLDMSEY
+687 SESAMIRLDMSEY

-758 DGHLSDSQGRRV
+758 DGHLTDSQGRRV
-770 SFKNT
+770 SFKNA

-787 ISKGRMAIGFQTL
+787 ISKGRRTIGFSSQ
-800 NGTEENTYAVMKSLV
+800 NDTEETTYAAMKSVV

-841 KNQML
+841 KTQML
-846 AILNIILQEVKA
+846 AILNIILREVKG

-865 GLEVSD
+865 GLEISES
-871 TMKDMIIQQGYDKSY
+871 MMNLISQQGYDRSY
-886 GARPLRRAVTQF
+886 GARPLRRAVTQL

-909 GQYKPGDTITMDT
+909 GQYKPGDTIVMDT
-922 DDKGKP
+922 DASGKP
-928 CLSRMND
+928 CLSRLDD
-935 QTVQLSDPTPT
+935 QTVQLSDPAPS

>member
-11 SSSAPP
+11 APS
-17 ASILATGA
+17 ASILAA
-25 GLRRRFSPVAAASA
+25 APDVALRRRIPAAA
-39 ASGGRAVALA
+39 GGRTPAR
-49 CPLRASASLIAAAP
+49 PLRVSAVMLATAVP
-63 RRGQQRRGAAG
+63 RRRGPG
-74 FVVRAV
+74 VIRAV

-91 VVHSQREARG
+91 VVFSQREARG
-101 MGDEAVAPHHLL
+101 MGDDTVAPHHLL
-113 LGLVA
+113 LGLIA
-118 EDRSPAGF
+118 EDRTLVGF
-126 IGPGV
+126 LGSGLRV
-131 RIERAREACRAA
+131 ERAREACRDA
-143 LGKPGSAQAA
+143 LGKAGPAQAA

-167 RVFVAAVEFSRTM
+167 RVFEAAVEFSRNI
-180 GCNFISPD
+180 GCNFISPE
-188 HIALGLVDLDDTTTN
+188 HIALGLFDLDDPTTN
-203 NVLRSLGV
+203 RILKSLGAD
-211 EPSELAKQALTRVKR
+211 PSQLAKQALKRVQG
-226 EVAKDGRE
+226 ELAKDGRE
-234 PLGLSSFKLRDK
+234 PVGLSSFKVRER
-246 STAGNARSAIVK
+246 SAAGAGKSAIVK
-258 YLNKKKEKSALALF
+258 YSNKKKEKSALAQF

-286 PVIGRNKEIERVVQ
+286 PVIGRKEEIERVVQ

-326 LALKIAHG
+326 LALKIANG
-334 DVPIFLVAR
+334 DVPIFLVGK

-358 ERGELETRVTS
+358 ERGELEARITS
-369 LIREVRKAG
+369 LLREVRKAG
-378 DVILFIDEV
+378 DVMLFIDEV

-414 LARGELQCIASTT
+414 LSRGELQCIASTT
-427 LDEHCLHFEKDKAL
+427 LDEHRLHFEKDKAL

-446 PVFVNEPSQEDAV
+446 PVLVNEPSQEDAV

-526 SIISKSPDEYW
+526 SILSKSPDEYW
-537 REIRAVQAMHDVA
+537 QEIRAVQSTHEVA
-550 LTNRLKYSLNE
+550 LANRLKYSLDE
-561 NDQENEVNVEV
+561 NDKDDGVNIEVIGDN
-572 LNDDKTSP
+572 KIASPSMPP
-580 TSTLSPSDDEPSM
+580 TSVDEP
-593 IGSEEIARVTSLWSG
+593 ILVGSEEIARVTSLWSG
-608 IPVQQLTADERKLLV
+608 IPVQKLTADETKLLV

-644 RAVKRSRVGMS
+644 RAVKRSRVGLN

-675 ELTKALAATYFG
+675 ELTKALAASYFG
-687 SESAMVRLDMSEY
+687 SESAMIRLDMSEY
-700 MERHTVSK
+700 MERHAVSK

-720 EGGTLTEAVRRK
+720 EGGTLTEAVRRT

-758 DGHLSDSQGRRV
+758 DGHLTDSQGRRV

-787 ISKGRMAIGFQTL
+787 ISSGRSIGFSTQRD
-800 NGTEENTYAVMKSLV
+800 TEETTYAAMKSLV

-820 AFFRPELLNRMD
+820 AFFRPELLNRLD
-832 EVVVFRPLE
+832 EVVVFHPLE
-841 KNQML
+841 KTQMM
-846 AILNIILQEVKA
+846 AILNLILQEVKS

-865 GLEVSD
+865 GLEVSES
-871 TMKDMIIQQGYDKSY
+871 MKILISQQGYDRSY
-886 GARPLRRAVTQF
+886 GARPLRRAVTQL
-898 VEDVISEAILS
+898 VEDVISEAILF
-909 GQYKPGDTITMDT
+909 GQFKPGDTILMGT
-922 DDKGKP
+922 DATGKP
-928 CLSRMND
+928 CLSRLND
-935 QTVQLSDPTPT
+935 QTVQLSDTAPTI
-946 L
+946 

>member
-1 MEACCCSSSS
+1 
-11 SSSAPP
+11 
-17 ASILATGA
+17 
-25 GLRRRFSPVAAASA
+25 
-39 ASGGRAVALA
+39 
-49 CPLRASASLIAAAP
+49 
-63 RRGQQRRGAAG
+63 
-74 FVVRAV
+74 
-80 FERFTERAVKA
+80 
-91 VVHSQREARG
+91 
-101 MGDEAVAPHHLL
+101 
-113 LGLVA
+113 
-118 EDRSPAGF
+118 
-126 IGPGV
+126 
-131 RIERAREACRAA
+131 
-143 LGKPGSAQAA
+143 
-153 TGLATDVPFSAASK
+153 
-167 RVFVAAVEFSRTM
+167 M

-188 HIALGLVDLDDTTTN
+188 HIALGLFDLDDPTTN
-203 NVLRSLGV
+203 SILKSLGV
-211 EPSELAKQALTRVKR
+211 VPTQLAKQALTRVKG
-226 EVAKDGRE
+226 ELAKDGRE

-246 STAGNARSAIVK
+246 STAGNGRTAIAK
-258 YLNKKKEKSALALF
+258 YSNKKKEKSALAQF
-272 CVDLT
+272 CIDLT
-277 MRASGGLID
+277 MRASGGFID
-286 PVIGRNKEIERVVQ
+286 PVIGRTKEIERVVQ

-326 LALKIAHG
+326 LALKIANG
-334 DVPIFLVAR
+334 DVPIFLV
-343 RILSLDV
+343 
-350 ALLMAGAK
+350 
-358 ERGELETRVTS
+358 
-369 LIREVRKAG
+369 
-378 DVILFIDEV
+378 V
-387 HTLIGSGIAGRGSKG
+387 HTLIGSGIAGRGNKG

-427 LDEHCLHFEKDKAL
+427 LDEHRLHFEKDKAL

-446 PVFVNEPSQEDAV
+446 PVYVNEPSQEDAV

-487 LSARYIPDRHLPDK
+487 LSVRYIPDRHLPDK

-513 RMESFKRKKEEQC
+513 RMESFKKKKEEQC
-526 SIISKSPDEYW
+526 SIILKSPDEYW
-537 REIRAVQAMHDVA
+537 QEIRAVQAMHEVA

-572 LNDDKTSP
+572 LDDSKTSP
-580 TSTLSPSDDEPSM
+580 TATPSASADEPSVV
-593 IGSEEIARVTSLWSG
+593 GLEEIARVTSLWSG

-644 RAVKRSRVGMS
+644 RAVKRSRTGMS

-675 ELTKALAATYFG
+675 ELTKALASTYFG

-700 MERHTVSK
+700 MERHAVSK

-732 PFTVVLL
+732 PFTVVLF

-758 DGHLSDSQGRRV
+758 DGHLTDSQGRRV

-787 ISKGRMAIGFQTL
+787 ISKGTMSMGFQTQ
-800 NGTEENTYAVMKSLV
+800 NDTEENTYAVMKSLV

-841 KNQML
+841 KTEML
-846 AILNIILQEVKA
+846 AILNIILEEVKG

-865 GLEVSD
+865 GLVVSD
-871 TMKDMIIQQGYDKSY
+871 AMKNMVSQQGYDKSY
-886 GARPLRRAVTQF
+886 GARPLRRAVTQL

-909 GQYKPGDTITMDT
+909 GQYKPGDTIMMDT

-928 CLSRMND
+928 CLSRLND
-935 QTVQLSDPTPT
+935 QTVQVSDPTPMH
-946 L
+946 

>member
-11 SSSAPP
+11 VPS

-25 GLRRRFSPVAAASA
+25 GLRRRFSAASSA
-39 ASGGRAVALA
+39 VAGAGGGRAVAVEGA
-49 CPLRASASLIAAAP
+49 AARPIRVSAAALLGAP
-63 RRGQQRRGAAG
+63 RRGRGRGAL
-74 FVVRAV
+74 VVRAV

-91 VVHSQREARG
+91 VVFSQREARG
-101 MGDEAVAPHHLL
+101 MGDETVAPHHLL

-118 EDRSPAGF
+118 EDRSPLGF
-126 IGPGV
+126 LASGV
-131 RIERAREACRAA
+131 RVERAREACRAA
-143 LGKPGSAQAA
+143 VGKEGLAQAPV
-153 TGLATDVPFSAASK
+153 GLATDVPFSGASK
-167 RVFVAAVEFSRTM
+167 RVFEAAVEFSRNM
-180 GCNFISPD
+180 GCNFISPE
-188 HIALGLVDLDDTTTN
+188 HIALGLFNLDDPITN
-203 NVLRSLGV
+203 SVLKSLGV
-211 EPSELAKQALTRVKR
+211 DPSQLAKQALTRVQG
-226 EVAKDGRE
+226 ELAKDGRE
-234 PLGLSSFKLRDK
+234 PVGLSSFKVREK
-246 STAGNARSAIVK
+246 FTPGGGKSAI
-258 YLNKKKEKSALALF
+258 
-272 CVDLT
+272 
-277 MRASGGLID
+277 
-286 PVIGRNKEIERVVQ
+286 
-300 IICRRTKNNP
+300 
-310 ILLGEAG
+310 
-317 VGKTAIAEG
+317 GK
-326 LALKIAHG
+326 
-334 DVPIFLVAR
+334 

-358 ERGELETRVTS
+358 ERGELEARVTS

-427 LDEHCLHFEKDKAL
+427 LDEHRLHFEKDKAL

-459 KILLGLREKYETYHK
+459 KILLGVREKYETYHK

-487 LSARYIPDRHLPDK
+487 LSARYIADRHLPDK

-526 SIISKSPDEYW
+526 SILSKSPDEYW
-537 REIRAVQAMHDVA
+537 QEIRAVQNMHEVA
-550 LTNRLKYSLNE
+550 LTNKVKYSLNE
-561 NDQENEVNVEV
+561 NEQEDAVDVEV
-572 LNDDKTSP
+572 LGEDKTSP
-580 TSTLSPSDDEPSM
+580 SSSLSTSTDEPSLV
-593 IGSEEIARVTSLWSG
+593 GSEEIARVTSLWSG

-644 RAVKRSRVGMS
+644 KAVKRSRVGLN
-655 DPDRPIATLLFCG
+655 DPDRPIATLIFCG

-675 ELTKALAATYFG
+675 ELIKALAASYFG

-700 MERHTVSK
+700 MERHGVSK

-758 DGHLSDSQGRRV
+758 DGHLTDSQGRRV

-787 ISKGRMAIGFQTL
+787 ISNGRRSIGFQTQ
-800 NGTEENTYAVMKSLV
+800 TDSEEKSYSAMKSLV

-820 AFFRPELLNRMD
+820 AFFRPELLNRID

-841 KNQML
+841 KTQML
-846 AILNIILQEVKA
+846 AILNIMLQEVKG
-858 RLLALGI
+858 RILSLGI

-871 TMKDMIIQQGYDKSY
+871 SMKDLISQHGYDKSY
-886 GARPLRRAVTQF
+886 GARPLRRAVTQL

-909 GQYKPGDTITMDT
+909 GQFKPGDTIMMDT
-922 DDKGKP
+922 DATGKP
-928 CLSRMND
+928 CLSRLND

>member
-1 MEACCCSSSS
+1 MEACCCSS
-11 SSSAPP
+11 
-17 ASILATGA
+17 ASILTAGPCGA
-25 GLRRRFSPVAAASA
+25 LRRRSFTSAAAV
-39 ASGGRAVALA
+39 GRAALA
-49 CPLRASASLIAAAP
+49 PPRPLRATSAALVGAAAAP
-63 RRGQQRRGAAG
+63 QRGRRRGG
-74 FVVRAV
+74 VVRAV

-91 VVHSQREARG
+91 VVFAQREARG

-126 IGPGV
+126 LRSGV
-131 RIERAREACRAA
+131 RVERAREACRAA
-143 LGKPGSAQAA
+143 VGKPGPAQAA
-153 TGLATDVPFSAASK
+153 TGLATDVPFAWGSK
-167 RVFVAAVEFSRTM
+167 RVFEAAVEFSRNM
-180 GCNFISPD
+180 GCNFISPE
-188 HIALGLVDLDDTTTN
+188 HIALGLFNLDDPTTN
-203 NVLRSLGV
+203 SILKSLGAD
-211 EPSELAKQALTRVKR
+211 PSQLAKQALTRVQG
-226 EVAKDGRE
+226 ELAKDGRE
-234 PLGLSSFKLRDK
+234 PVGLPSFKAREK
-246 STAGNARSAIVK
+246 STPGFGKSAIVK
-258 YLNKKKEKSALALF
+258 YSNKRK
-272 CVDLT
+272 
-277 MRASGGLID
+277 
-286 PVIGRNKEIERVVQ
+286 
-300 IICRRTKNNP
+300 
-310 ILLGEAG
+310 
-317 VGKTAIAEG
+317 
-326 LALKIAHG
+326 G
-334 DVPIFLVAR
+334 DVV
-343 RILSLDV
+343 
-350 ALLMAGAK
+350 
-358 ERGELETRVTS
+358 
-369 LIREVRKAG
+369 
-378 DVILFIDEV
+378 LFIDEV

-427 LDEHCLHFEKDKAL
+427 LDEHRLHFEKDKAL

-513 RMESFKRKKEEQC
+513 KMESFKRKKEEQC
-526 SIISKSPDEYW
+526 SILSKSPYEYW
-537 REIRAVQAMHDVA
+537 QEIRAVQGMHEVA
-550 LTNRLKYSLNE
+550 LSNRLKYSLDEDEKE
-561 NDQENEVNVEV
+561 NGVNVEA
-572 LNDDKTSP
+572 LDDDKIDSASTPP
-580 TSTLSPSDDEPSM
+580 TSVDDLHVLIIFRPVVV
-593 IGSEEIARVTSLWSG
+593 GTEEIARVAALWSG
-608 IPVQQLTADERKLLV
+608 IPVQKLTADETKLLV

-631 RVIGQDDAVVAIS
+631 RVIGQDDAVMAIS
-644 RAVKRSRVGMS
+644 RAVKRSRVGLN

-675 ELTKALAATYFG
+675 ELTKALAASYFG
-687 SESAMVRLDMSEY
+687 SESAMIRLDMSEY
-700 MERHTVSK
+700 MERHAVSK

-758 DGHLSDSQGRRV
+758 DGHLTDSQGRRV
-770 SFKNT
+770 SFKNA

-787 ISKGRMAIGFQTL
+787 ISKGRRTIGFSTQKD
-800 NGTEENTYAVMKSLV
+800 TEETTYDAMKSLV

-832 EVVVFRPLE
+832 EVVVFHPLE
-841 KNQML
+841 KTQML
-846 AILNIILQEVKA
+846 TILNIILREVKG

-865 GLEVSD
+865 GLEISES
-871 TMKDMIIQQGYDKSY
+871 MLNLISQQGYDRSY
-886 GARPLRRAVTQF
+886 GARPLRRTVTQL

-909 GQYKPGDTITMDT
+909 GQYKPGDTIVMDT
-922 DDKGKP
+922 DTTGKP
-928 CLSRMND
+928 CLSRLDD
-935 QTVQLSDPTPT
+935 QTIQLSDPAPT

>member
-1 MEACCCSSSS
+1 
-11 SSSAPP
+11 
-17 ASILATGA
+17 
-25 GLRRRFSPVAAASA
+25 
-39 ASGGRAVALA
+39 
-49 CPLRASASLIAAAP
+49 
-63 RRGQQRRGAAG
+63 
-74 FVVRAV
+74 
-80 FERFTERAVKA
+80 
-91 VVHSQREARG
+91 

-126 IGPGV
+126 LGSGL
-131 RIERAREACRAA
+131 RADRAREACRGA
-143 LGKPGSAQAA
+143 LGKPGPAQPAA
-153 TGLATDVPFSAASK
+153 GLATDVPFSGPSK
-167 RVFVAAVEFSRTM
+167 RVFEAAVDFSRNM
-180 GCNFISPD
+180 GCNFISPE
-188 HIALGLVDLDDTTTN
+188 HIALGLFNLDDPTTN
-203 NVLRSLGV
+203 SVLKSLGAD
-211 EPSELAKQALTRVKR
+211 PSQLTKQALSRVQG
-226 EVAKDGRE
+226 ELVKDGRE
-234 PLGLSSFKLRDK
+234 PVRLSSFKLRDK
-246 STAGNARSAIVK
+246 SAAGAGKSAIVK
-258 YLNKKKEKSALALF
+258 YSNKKKEKSALAQF

-286 PVIGRNKEIERVVQ
+286 PVIGRKEEIERVVQ

-326 LALKIAHG
+326 LALKIANG
-334 DVPIFLVAR
+334 DIPIFLVGK

-358 ERGELETRVTS
+358 ERGELEARITS
-369 LIREVRKAG
+369 LLREVRKAG

-427 LDEHCLHFEKDKAL
+427 LDEHRLHFEKDKAL

-446 PVFVNEPSQEDAV
+446 PVFVNEPSQEEAV

-513 RMESFKRKKEEQC
+513 RMESFKKKKEEQC
-526 SIISKSPDEYW
+526 SVLSKSPDEYW
-537 REIRAVQAMHDVA
+537 QEIRAVQNMHEVA
-550 LTNRLKYSLNE
+550 LTNRLKYSLDE
-561 NDQENEVNVEV
+561 NDKEDIVNTNVIAE
-572 LNDDKTSP
+572 DKIASPLTPP
-580 TSTLSPSDDEPSM
+580 TSIDEP
-593 IGSEEIARVTSLWSG
+593 ILVDSEEIARVTSLWSG
-608 IPVQQLTADERKLLV
+608 IPIQKLTADDMKLLV

-644 RAVKRSRVGMS
+644 KAVKRSRVGLN

-675 ELTKALAATYFG
+675 ELTKALAASYFG

-758 DGHLSDSQGRRV
+758 DGHLTDSQGRRV

-775 LIVMTSNVGSTS
+775 LVVMTSNVGSAS
-787 ISKGRMAIGFQTL
+787 ISSGRSIGFSTQKD
-800 NGTEENTYAVMKSLV
+800 TEDTTYAAMKSLV

-841 KNQML
+841 KTQMV
-846 AILNIILQEVKA
+846 AILNIILQEVRS

-865 GLEVSD
+865 GLEISD
-871 TMKDMIIQQGYDKSY
+871 SMKNLISQQGYDRSY
-886 GARPLRRAVTQF
+886 GARPLRRAVTQL

-909 GQYKPGDTITMDT
+909 GQFKPGDTILMDT
-922 DDKGKP
+922 DATGKP
-928 CLSRMND
+928 CLSRLND
-935 QTVQLSDPTPT
+935 QTVQLSDPAPT

>member
-1 MEACCCSSSS
+1 MEACCCS

-25 GLRRRFSPVAAASA
+25 GLRRRFSPAAVAAA

-49 CPLRASASLIAAAP
+49 LAPPLRASSAALLAAPP

-74 FVVRAV
+74 LVVRAV

-91 VVHSQREARG
+91 VVLSQRETRG
-101 MGDEAVAPHHLL
+101 MGDEVVAPHHLL

-118 EDRSPAGF
+118 EDRSAAGF
-126 IGPGV
+126 LASGV

-143 LGKPGSAQAA
+143 VGKGGLAQAA
-153 TGLATDVPFSAASK
+153 TGLATDVPFSGASK
-167 RVFVAAVEFSRTM
+167 RVFVAAVEFSRNM

-188 HIALGLVDLDDTTTN
+188 HIALGLFDLDDPTTN
-203 NVLRSLGV
+203 SILKSLGV
-211 EPSELAKQALTRVKR
+211 VPTQLAKQALTRVKG
-226 EVAKDGRE
+226 ELAKDGRE

-246 STAGNARSAIVK
+246 SAAGNGRTAIAK
-258 YLNKKKEKSALALF
+258 YSNKKKEKSALAQF
-272 CVDLT
+272 CIDLT
-277 MRASGGLID
+277 MRASGGFID
-286 PVIGRNKEIERVVQ
+286 PVIGRTKEIERVVQ

-326 LALKIAHG
+326 LALKIANG
-334 DVPIFLVAR
+334 DVPIFLVGK

-358 ERGELETRVTS
+358 ERGELEARVTS
-369 LIREVRKAG
+369 LIREVRKAD

-387 HTLIGSGIAGRGSKG
+387 HTLIGSGIAGRGNKG

-427 LDEHCLHFEKDKAL
+427 LDEHRLHFEKDKAL

-446 PVFVNEPSQEDAV
+446 PVYVNEPSQEDAV

-487 LSARYIPDRHLPDK
+487 LSVRYIPDRHLPDK

-513 RMESFKRKKEEQC
+513 RMESFKKKKEEQC
-526 SIISKSPDEYW
+526 SIILKSPDEYW
-537 REIRAVQAMHDVA
+537 QEIRAVQAMHEVA

-572 LNDDKTSP
+572 LDDSKTSP
-580 TSTLSPSDDEPSM
+580 TTTPSASADEPSVV
-593 IGSEEIARVTSLWSG
+593 GLEEIARVTSLWSG

-644 RAVKRSRVGMS
+644 RAVKRSRTGMS

-675 ELTKALAATYFG
+675 ELTKALASTYFG

-700 MERHTVSK
+700 MERHAVSK

-732 PFTVVLL
+732 PFTVVLF

-758 DGHLSDSQGRRV
+758 DGHLTDSQGRRV

-787 ISKGRMAIGFQTL
+787 ISKGTMSMGFQTQ
-800 NGTEENTYAVMKSLV
+800 NDTEENTYAVMKSLV

-832 EVVVFRPLE
+832 EVVVFHPLE
-841 KNQML
+841 KTQML
-846 AILNIILQEVKA
+846 AILNIILEEVKG

-865 GLEVSD
+865 GLVVSD
-871 TMKDMIIQQGYDKSY
+871 AMKNMISQQGYDKSY
-886 GARPLRRAVTQF
+886 GARPLRRAVTQL

-909 GQYKPGDTITMDT
+909 GQYKPGDTIMMDT

-928 CLSRMND
+928 CLSRLNN
-935 QTVQLSDPTPT
+935 QTVQVSDPTPT

>member
-11 SSSAPP
+11 VPS

-25 GLRRRFSPVAAASA
+25 GLRRRFSPAAVAAAA
-39 ASGGRAVALA
+39 AGAGGGRAVAAARLI
-49 CPLRASASLIAAAP
+49 RGSSAALLAAP
-63 RRGQQRRGAAG
+63 RRGPL
-74 FVVRAV
+74 VVRAV

-91 VVHSQREARG
+91 VVFSQREARG
-101 MGDEAVAPHHLL
+101 MGDETVAPHHLL

-118 EDRSPAGF
+118 EDRSPLGF
-126 IGPGV
+126 LASGV
-131 RIERAREACRAA
+131 RVERAREACRAA
-143 LGKPGSAQAA
+143 VGKEGLAQAPV
-153 TGLATDVPFSAASK
+153 GLATDVPFSGASK
-167 RVFVAAVEFSRTM
+167 RVFEAAVEFSRNM
-180 GCNFISPD
+180 GCNFISPE
-188 HIALGLVDLDDTTTN
+188 HIALGLFNLNDPTTN
-203 NVLRSLGV
+203 SVLKSLGV
-211 EPSELAKQALTRVKR
+211 DSSQLAKQALTRVQG
-226 EVAKDGRE
+226 ELAKDGRE
-234 PLGLSSFKLRDK
+234 PVGLSSFKVR
-246 STAGNARSAIVK
+246 
-258 YLNKKKEKSALALF
+258 EKF
-272 CVDLT
+272 T
-277 MRASGGLID
+277 PG
-286 PVIGRNKEIERVVQ
+286 
-300 IICRRTKNNP
+300 
-310 ILLGEAG
+310 G

-326 LALKIAHG
+326 LALKIANG
-334 DVPIFLVAR
+334 DVPVFLVGK

-358 ERGELETRVTS
+358 ERGELEARVTS
-369 LIREVRKAG
+369 LIREVRKSDPKLPFLVFNLQRAPKFHAG

-427 LDEHCLHFEKDKAL
+427 LDEHRLHFDKDKAL

-446 PVFVNEPSQEDAV
+446 PVLVNEPSQEDAV
-459 KILLGLREKYETYHK
+459 KILLGLREKYEAYHK
-474 CKYTLEGINAAVY
+474 CKYTLESINAAVY
-487 LSARYIPDRHLPDK
+487 LSARYIADRHLPDK

-526 SIISKSPDEYW
+526 SILSKSPDEYW
-537 REIRAVQAMHDVA
+537 QEIRAVQNMHEVA
-550 LTNRLKYSLNE
+550 LTNKVKYSLNE
-561 NDQENEVNVEV
+561 NDQEDAVDVEV
-572 LNDDKTSP
+572 LGEDKTSP
-580 TSTLSPSDDEPSM
+580 ASMLSTSTDKPSLV
-593 IGSEEIARVTSLWSG
+593 GSEEIARVTSLWSG

-631 RVIGQDDAVVAIS
+631 RVIGQDDAVLAIS
-644 RAVKRSRVGMS
+644 KAVKRSRVGLN
-655 DPDRPIATLLFCG
+655 DPDRPIATLIFCG

-675 ELTKALAATYFG
+675 ELTKALAASYFG
-687 SESAMVRLDMSEY
+687 SVGHSLLESATVRLDMSEY
-700 MERHTVSK
+700 MERHAVSK

-758 DGHLSDSQGRRV
+758 DGHLTDSQGRRV

-787 ISKGRMAIGFQTL
+787 ISNGRKSIGFQTQTD
-800 NGTEENTYAVMKSLV
+800 TEEKSYGAMKSLV

-820 AFFRPELLNRMD
+820 AFFRPELLNRID

-841 KNQML
+841 KTQML
-846 AILNIILQEVKA
+846 AILNIMLQEVKG
-858 RLLALGI
+858 RILALGI

-871 TMKDMIIQQGYDKSY
+871 SMKDLISQHGYDKSY
-886 GARPLRRAVTQF
+886 GARPLRRAVTQL

-909 GQYKPGDTITMDT
+909 GQFKPGDTIMMDT
-922 DDKGKP
+922 DATGKP
-928 CLSRMND
+928 CLSRLND

>member
-1 MEACCCSSSS
+1 ASSSGRCSSGSPSGRSRRWCSRSGRPAGWGTRWWRRTTCCWASS
-11 SSSAPP
+11 PRTGPPRGSSRRASESSAPARRAAP
-17 ASILATGA
+17 PSGRA
-25 GLRRRFSPVAAASA
+25 GL
-39 ASGGRAVALA
+39 
-49 CPLRASASLIAAAP
+49 LRP
-63 RRGQQRRGAAG
+63 RRGWPRTCPSLGPASACSSRPSSSPGIWGA
-74 FVVRAV
+74 
-80 FERFTERAVKA
+80 T
-91 VVHSQREARG
+91 
-101 MGDEAVAPHHLL
+101 L
-113 LGLVA
+113 
-118 EDRSPAGF
+118 SP
-126 IGPGV
+126 
-131 RIERAREACRAA
+131 
-143 LGKPGSAQAA
+143 
-153 TGLATDVPFSAASK
+153 
-167 RVFVAAVEFSRTM
+167 RT
-180 GCNFISPD
+180 
-188 HIALGLVDLDDTTTN
+188 T
-203 NVLRSLGV
+203 LRSASSTWTIRQPTASSRGV
-211 EPSELAKQALTRVKR
+211 VPTQLAKQALTRVKG
-226 EVAKDGRE
+226 ELAKDGRE

-246 STAGNARSAIVK
+246 STAGNGRTAIAK
-258 YLNKKKEKSALALF
+258 YSNKKKEKSALAQF
-272 CVDLT
+272 CIDLT
-277 MRASGGLID
+277 MRASGGFID
-286 PVIGRNKEIERVVQ
+286 PVIGRTKEIERVVQ

-326 LALKIAHG
+326 LALKIANG
-334 DVPIFLVAR
+334 DVPIFLVGK

-358 ERGELETRVTS
+358 ERGELEARVTS
-369 LIREVRKAG
+369 LIREVRKAD

-387 HTLIGSGIAGRGSKG
+387 HTLIGSGIAGRGNKG

-427 LDEHCLHFEKDKAL
+427 LDEHRLHFEKDKAL

-446 PVFVNEPSQEDAV
+446 PVYVNEPSQEDAV

-487 LSARYIPDRHLPDK
+487 LSVRYIPDRHLPDK

-513 RMESFKRKKEEQC
+513 RMESFKKKKEEQC
-526 SIISKSPDEYW
+526 SIILKSPDEYW
-537 REIRAVQAMHDVA
+537 QEIRAVQAMHEVA

-572 LNDDKTSP
+572 LDDSKTSP
-580 TSTLSPSDDEPSM
+580 TTTPSASADEPSVV
-593 IGSEEIARVTSLWSG
+593 GLEEIARVTSLWSG

-644 RAVKRSRVGMS
+644 RAVKRSRTGMS

-675 ELTKALAATYFG
+675 ELTKALASTYFG

-700 MERHTVSK
+700 MERHAVSK

-732 PFTVVLL
+732 PFTVVLF

-758 DGHLSDSQGRRV
+758 DGHLTDSQGRRV

-787 ISKGRMAIGFQTL
+787 ISKGTMSMGFQTQ
-800 NGTEENTYAVMKSLV
+800 NDTEENTYAVIKSLV

-841 KNQML
+841 KTQML
-846 AILNIILQEVKA
+846 AILNIILEEVNG

-865 GLEVSD
+865 GLVVSD
-871 TMKDMIIQQGYDKSY
+871 AMKNMISQQGYDKSY
-886 GARPLRRAVTQF
+886 GARPLRRAVTQL

-909 GQYKPGDTITMDT
+909 GQYKPGDTIMMDT

-928 CLSRMND
+928 CLSRLND
-935 QTVQLSDPTPT
+935 QTVQVSDPTPT

>member
-11 SSSAPP
+11 VPS

-25 GLRRRFSPVAAASA
+25 GLRRRFSPAGAGG
-39 ASGGRAVALA
+39 GGRAVAVA
-49 CPLRASASLIAAAP
+49 AGRPIRASAALLAAPAP
-63 RRGQQRRGAAG
+63 RRRGG
-74 FVVRAV
+74 VVVRAV

-91 VVHSQREARG
+91 VVFSQREARG
-101 MGDEAVAPHHLL
+101 MGDETVAPHHLL

-118 EDRSPAGF
+118 EDRSPLGF
-126 IGPGV
+126 LASGV
-131 RIERAREACRAA
+131 RVERAREACRAA
-143 LGKPGSAQAA
+143 VGKEGLAQAPV
-153 TGLATDVPFSAASK
+153 GLATDVPFSGASK
-167 RVFVAAVEFSRTM
+167 RVFEAAVEFSRNM
-180 GCNFISPD
+180 GCNFISPE
-188 HIALGLVDLDDTTTN
+188 HIALGLFNLNDPTTN
-203 NVLRSLGV
+203 NVLKSLGV
-211 EPSELAKQALTRVKR
+211 DSSQLAKQALTRVQG
-226 EVAKDGRE
+226 ELAKDGRE
-234 PLGLSSFKLRDK
+234 PVGLSSFKVREK
-246 STAGNARSAIVK
+246 FTPGGGKSAI
-258 YLNKKKEKSALALF
+258 
-272 CVDLT
+272 
-277 MRASGGLID
+277 
-286 PVIGRNKEIERVVQ
+286 
-300 IICRRTKNNP
+300 
-310 ILLGEAG
+310 
-317 VGKTAIAEG
+317 GK
-326 LALKIAHG
+326 
-334 DVPIFLVAR
+334 

-358 ERGELETRVTS
+358 ERGELEARVTS

-427 LDEHCLHFEKDKAL
+427 LDEHRLHFDKDKAL

-446 PVFVNEPSQEDAV
+446 PVLVNEPSQEDAV

-474 CKYTLEGINAAVY
+474 CKYTLESINAAVY
-487 LSARYIPDRHLPDK
+487 LSARYIADRHLPDK

-526 SIISKSPDEYW
+526 SILSKSPDEYW
-537 REIRAVQAMHDVA
+537 QEIRAVQNMHEVA
-550 LTNRLKYSLNE
+550 LTNKVKYSLNQ
-561 NDQENEVNVEV
+561 NDQEDAVDIELVGE
-572 LNDDKTSP
+572 DKTSP
-580 TSTLSPSDDEPSM
+580 ASMLSTSTDKPSLV
-593 IGSEEIARVTSLWSG
+593 GSEEIARVTSLWSG

-631 RVIGQDDAVVAIS
+631 RVIGQDDAVLAIS
-644 RAVKRSRVGMS
+644 KAVKRSRVGLN
-655 DPDRPIATLLFCG
+655 DPDRPIATLIFCG

-675 ELTKALAATYFG
+675 ELTKALAASYFG
-687 SESAMVRLDMSEY
+687 SESATVRLDMSEY
-700 MERHTVSK
+700 MERHAVSK

-748 IFNILLQVFE
+748 IFNILLQIFE
-758 DGHLSDSQGRRV
+758 DGHLTDSQGRRV

-787 ISKGRMAIGFQTL
+787 ISNGKRSIGFQTQTD
-800 NGTEENTYAVMKSLV
+800 TEEKSYAAMKSLV

-820 AFFRPELLNRMD
+820 AFFRPELLNRID
-832 EVVVFRPLE
+832 EVVVFHPLE
-841 KNQML
+841 KTQACCFYRYCTCILPCTFVNTML
-846 AILNIILQEVKA
+846 AILNIMLQEVKG
-858 RLLALGI
+858 RILALGI

-871 TMKDMIIQQGYDKSY
+871 SMKDLISQHGYDKSY
-886 GARPLRRAVTQF
+886 GARPLRRAVTQL

-909 GQYKPGDTITMDT
+909 GQFKPGDTIMMDT
-922 DDKGKP
+922 DATGKP
-928 CLSRMND
+928 CLSRLND

>member
-1 MEACCCSSSS
+1 MEACCCSSSAA
-11 SSSAPP
+11 APP

-25 GLRRRFSPVAAASA
+25 GLRRRFSPATVAAA

-49 CPLRASASLIAAAP
+49 HPLRASSGTLLAPPPP

-74 FVVRAV
+74 LVVRAV

-91 VVHSQREARG
+91 VVLSQREARG
-101 MGDEAVAPHHLL
+101 MGDEVVAPHHLL

-118 EDRSPAGF
+118 EDRSAAGF
-126 IGPGV
+126 LASGV

-143 LGKPGSAQAA
+143 VGKGGPAQAA
-153 TGLATDVPFSAASK
+153 TGLATDVPFSGASK
-167 RVFVAAVEFSRTM
+167 RVFVAAVEFSRNM

-188 HIALGLVDLDDTTTN
+188 HIALGLFDLDDPTTN
-203 NVLRSLGV
+203 SILKSLGV
-211 EPSELAKQALTRVKR
+211 VPAQLAKQALTRVKG
-226 EVAKDGRE
+226 ELAKDGRE

-246 STAGNARSAIVK
+246 STAGNGRTGIAK
-258 YLNKKKEKSALALF
+258 YSNKKKEKSALAQF
-272 CVDLT
+272 CIDLT
-277 MRASGGLID
+277 MRASGGFID
-286 PVIGRNKEIERVVQ
+286 PVIGRAKEIERVVQ

-326 LALKIAHG
+326 LALKIANG
-334 DVPIFLVAR
+334 DVPIFLVGK

-358 ERGELETRVTS
+358 ERGELEARVTS
-369 LIREVRKAG
+369 LIREVRKAD

-387 HTLIGSGIAGRGSKG
+387 HTLIGSGIAGRGNKG

-427 LDEHCLHFEKDKAL
+427 LDEHRLHFEKDKAL

-487 LSARYIPDRHLPDK
+487 LSMRYIPDRHLPDK
-501 AIDLI
+501 VIDLI

-513 RMESFKRKKEEQC
+513 RMESFKKKKEEQC
-526 SIISKSPDEYW
+526 SIILKSPDEYW
-537 REIRAVQAMHDVA
+537 QEIRAVQAMHEVA
-550 LTNRLKYSLNE
+550 QTNRLKYSLNE

-572 LNDDKTSP
+572 LDDSKTSP
-580 TSTLSPSDDEPSM
+580 RTTPSTSADEPSVV
-593 IGSEEIARVTSLWSG
+593 GSEEIARVTSLWSG

-675 ELTKALAATYFG
+675 ELTKALASTYFG

-700 MERHTVSK
+700 MERHAVSK

-732 PFTVVLL
+732 PFTVVLF

-758 DGHLSDSQGRRV
+758 DGHLTDSQGRRV

-787 ISKGRMAIGFQTL
+787 ISKGTMSMGFQTQSD
-800 NGTEENTYAVMKSLV
+800 TEENTYAVMKSLV

-841 KNQML
+841 KTQML
-846 AILNIILQEVKA
+846 AILNIIMEEVKG

-865 GLEVSD
+865 GLVVSD
-871 TMKDMIIQQGYDKSY
+871 AMKNMISQQGYDKSY
-886 GARPLRRAVTQF
+886 GARPLRRAVTQL

-909 GQYKPGDTITMDT
+909 GQYKPGDTIMMDT

-928 CLSRMND
+928 CLSRLND
-935 QTVQLSDPTPT
+935 QTVQVSDPTPT

>member
-11 SSSAPP
+11 APS
-17 ASILATGA
+17 ASILAA
-25 GLRRRFSPVAAASA
+25 GPDASLRRRFSASA
-39 ASGGRAVALA
+39 GGRA
-49 CPLRASASLIAAAP
+49 PPRTLRASSVMLAATAAAP
-63 RRGQQRRGAAG
+63 RLSQHQRRRRGAG
-74 FVVRAV
+74 VVRAV

-91 VVHSQREARG
+91 VVFAQREARG

-118 EDRSPAGF
+118 EDRSPLGF
-126 IGPGV
+126 LGSGL
-131 RIERAREACRAA
+131 RADRAREACRGA
-143 LGKPGSAQAA
+143 LGKAA
-153 TGLATDVPFSAASK
+153 VPAGVAPAGPATDVPFSGASK
-167 RVFVAAVEFSRTM
+167 RVFEAAVEFSRNM
-180 GCNFISPD
+180 GCNFISPE
-188 HIALGLVDLDDTTTN
+188 HIALGLFNLDDPTTN
-203 NVLRSLGV
+203 SVLKSLGAD
-211 EPSELAKQALTRVKR
+211 PSQLTKLALARVQGEL
-226 EVAKDGRE
+226 AKDGRE
-234 PLGLSSFKLRDK
+234 PVGLSSFKLREK
-246 STAGNARSAIVK
+246 SAAGVGKTAIVK
-258 YLNKKKEKSALALF
+258 YSNKKKEKSALAQF

-286 PVIGRNKEIERVVQ
+286 PVIGRKDEIERVVQ

-326 LALKIAHG
+326 LALKIANG
-334 DVPIFLVAR
+334 DVPIFLVGK

-358 ERGELETRVTS
+358 ERGELEARITS
-369 LIREVRKAG
+369 LVREVRKAG
-378 DVILFIDEV
+378 DVMLFIDEV

-427 LDEHCLHFEKDKAL
+427 LDEHRLHFEKDKAL

-526 SIISKSPDEYW
+526 SILSKSPDEYW
-537 REIRAVQAMHDVA
+537 QEIRAVQSMHEVA
-550 LTNRLKYSLNE
+550 LTNRLKYSLDE
-561 NDQENEVNVEV
+561 NDQEDFVNTEVIDV
-572 LNDDKTSP
+572 DKIASP
-580 TSTLSPSDDEPSM
+580 LAPPVSDDEPVLVD
-593 IGSEEIARVTSLWSG
+593 SEEIARVTSLWSG
-608 IPVQQLTADERKLLV
+608 IPVQKLTADDKKLLV

-644 RAVKRSRVGMS
+644 KAVKRSRVGLN

-675 ELTKALAATYFG
+675 ELTKALAASYFG

-700 MERHTVSK
+700 MERHAVSK

-720 EGGTLTEAVRRK
+720 EGGTWTEAVRRK
-732 PFTVVLL
+732 PFSVVLL

-758 DGHLSDSQGRRV
+758 DGHLTDSQGRRV

-775 LIVMTSNVGSTS
+775 LIVMTSNVGSAS
-787 ISKGRMAIGFQTL
+787 ISSGKRSIGFSTQTD
-800 NGTEENTYAVMKSLV
+800 TEDTTYAAMKSLV

-841 KNQML
+841 KTQMM
-846 AILNIILQEVKA
+846 AILNIILQEVKS
-858 RLLALGI
+858 RLLAIGI
-865 GLEVSD
+865 GLEISD
-871 TMKDMIIQQGYDKSY
+871 SMKNLIYQQGYDRSY
-886 GARPLRRAVTQF
+886 GARPLRRAVTQL
-898 VEDVISEAILS
+898 VEDAISEAILF
-909 GQYKPGDTITMDT
+909 GQFKPGDTILMDT
-922 DDKGKP
+922 DATGKP
-928 CLSRMND
+928 CLSRLND
-935 QTVQLSDPTPT
+935 QTIQLSDPAPT

>member
-1 MEACCCSSSS
+1 MEACCCS

-25 GLRRRFSPVAAASA
+25 GLRRRFSPAAVAAA

-49 CPLRASASLIAAAP
+49 LAPPLRASSAALLAAPP

-74 FVVRAV
+74 LVVRAV

-91 VVHSQREARG
+91 VVLSQREARG
-101 MGDEAVAPHHLL
+101 MGDEVVAPHHLL

-118 EDRSPAGF
+118 EDRSAAGF
-126 IGPGV
+126 LASGV

-143 LGKPGSAQAA
+143 VGKGGLAQAA
-153 TGLATDVPFSAASK
+153 TGLATDVPFSGASK
-167 RVFVAAVEFSRTM
+167 RVFVAAVEFSRNM

-188 HIALGLVDLDDTTTN
+188 HIALGLFDLDDPTTN
-203 NVLRSLGV
+203 SILKSLGV
-211 EPSELAKQALTRVKR
+211 VPTQLAKQALTRVKG
-226 EVAKDGRE
+226 ELAKDGRE

-246 STAGNARSAIVK
+246 SAAGNGRTAIAK
-258 YLNKKKEKSALALF
+258 YSNKKKEKSALAQF
-272 CVDLT
+272 CIDLT
-277 MRASGGLID
+277 MRASGGFID
-286 PVIGRNKEIERVVQ
+286 PVIGRTKEIERVVQ

-326 LALKIAHG
+326 LALKIANG
-334 DVPIFLVAR
+334 DVPIFLVGK

-358 ERGELETRVTS
+358 ERGELEARVTS
-369 LIREVRKAG
+369 LIREVRKAD

-387 HTLIGSGIAGRGSKG
+387 HTLIGSGIAGRGNKG

-427 LDEHCLHFEKDKAL
+427 LDEHRLHFEKDKAL

-446 PVFVNEPSQEDAV
+446 PVYVNEPSQEDAV

-487 LSARYIPDRHLPDK
+487 LSVRYIPDRHLPDK

-513 RMESFKRKKEEQC
+513 RMESFKKKKEEQC
-526 SIISKSPDEYW
+526 SIILKSPDEYW
-537 REIRAVQAMHDVA
+537 QEIRAVQAMHEVA

-572 LNDDKTSP
+572 LDDSKTSP
-580 TSTLSPSDDEPSM
+580 TTTPSASADEPSVV
-593 IGSEEIARVTSLWSG
+593 GLEEIARVTSLWSG

-644 RAVKRSRVGMS
+644 RAVKRSRTGMS

-675 ELTKALAATYFG
+675 ELTKALASTYFG

-700 MERHTVSK
+700 MERHAVSK
-708 LIGSPPGYMGFG
+708 LIGAPPGYMGFG

-732 PFTVVLL
+732 PFTVVLF

-758 DGHLSDSQGRRV
+758 DGHLTDSQGRRV

-787 ISKGRMAIGFQTL
+787 ISKGTMSMGFQTQ
-800 NGTEENTYAVMKSLV
+800 NDTEENTYAVMKSLV

-832 EVVVFRPLE
+832 EVVVFHPLE
-841 KNQML
+841 KTQML
-846 AILNIILQEVKA
+846 AILNIILEEVKG

-865 GLEVSD
+865 GLVVSD
-871 TMKDMIIQQGYDKSY
+871 AMKNMISQQGYDKSY
-886 GARPLRRAVTQF
+886 GARPLRRAVTQL

-909 GQYKPGDTITMDT
+909 GQYKPGDTIMMDT

-928 CLSRMND
+928 CLSRLNN
-935 QTVQLSDPTPT
+935 QTVQVSDPTPT

>member
-11 SSSAPP
+11 APS
-17 ASILATGA
+17 ASILATPGA
-25 GLRRRFSPVAAASA
+25 ALRRRFSAS
-39 ASGGRAVALA
+39 SVGRRAVALTPA
-49 CPLRASASLIAAAP
+49 HPLRASAITLATAAAP
-63 RRGQQRRGAAG
+63 RRRRG
-74 FVVRAV
+74 VVRAV

-91 VVHSQREARG
+91 VVFSQREARG

-118 EDRSPAGF
+118 EDRSAAGF
-126 IGPGV
+126 LGSGV
-131 RIERAREACRAA
+131 RVESARDACRAA
-143 LGKPGSAQAA
+143 LGKGGPAQAA
-153 TGLATDVPFSAASK
+153 TGLATDVPFSGASK
-167 RVFVAAVEFSRTM
+167 RVFEAAVEFSRNM
-180 GCNFISPD
+180 GCNFISPE
-188 HIALGLVDLDDTTTN
+188 HIALGLFNLDDPTAN
-203 NVLRSLGV
+203 NILKSLGAD
-211 EPSELAKQALTRVKR
+211 PSQLAKQALTRVQR
-226 EVAKDGRE
+226 ELAKDGRE
-234 PLGLSSFKLRDK
+234 PVGLSSFKVREK
-246 STAGNARSAIVK
+246 STPGSGKSAIVK
-258 YLNKKKEKSALALF
+258 YSNKKKEKSALAQF

-286 PVIGRNKEIERVVQ
+286 PVICRKEEIERVVQ

-326 LALKIAHG
+326 LALKIANG
-334 DVPIFLVAR
+334 DVPIFLVGK

-358 ERGELETRVTS
+358 ERGELEARITS
-369 LIREVRKAG
+369 LLREVRKAG

-427 LDEHCLHFEKDKAL
+427 LDEHRLHFEKDKAL

-526 SIISKSPDEYW
+526 SILSKSPDEYW
-537 REIRAVQAMHDVA
+537 QEIRAVQGMHEVA
-550 LTNRLKYSLNE
+550 LTNRLKYSL
-561 NDQENEVNVEV
+561 DENEKETDVNTEV
-572 LNDDKTSP
+572 LDENTIASASTPP
-580 TSTLSPSDDEPSM
+580 TKADEPVLV
-593 IGSEEIARVTSLWSG
+593 GSEEIARVTSLWSG
-608 IPVQQLTADERKLLV
+608 IPVQKLTADERKLLV

-644 RAVKRSRVGMS
+644 RAVKRSRVGLN

-675 ELTKALAATYFG
+675 ELTKALAGSYFG

-700 MERHTVSK
+700 MERHAVSK

-758 DGHLSDSQGRRV
+758 DGHLTDSQ
-770 SFKNT
+770 
-775 LIVMTSNVGSTS
+775 
-787 ISKGRMAIGFQTL
+787 
-800 NGTEENTYAVMKSLV
+800 
-815 MEELK
+815 
-820 AFFRPELLNRMD
+820 
-832 EVVVFRPLE
+832 
-841 KNQML
+841 
-846 AILNIILQEVKA
+846 
-858 RLLALGI
+858 ALSSQW
-865 GLEVSD
+865 LH
-871 TMKDMIIQQGYDKSY
+871 YDVHY
-886 GARPLRRAVTQF
+886 
-898 VEDVISEAILS
+898 
-909 GQYKPGDTITMDT
+909 
-922 DDKGKP
+922 
-928 CLSRMND
+928 
-935 QTVQLSDPTPT
+935 
-946 L
+946 

>member
-11 SSSAPP
+11 APS
-17 ASILATGA
+17 ASILAATGA
-25 GLRRRFSPVAAASA
+25 GLRRRFSPSASPSA
-39 ASGGRAVALA
+39 GGRAVALA
-49 CPLRASASLIAAAP
+49 HPLRASPAPLSTTTTPP
-63 RRGQQRRGAAG
+63 RRGRGA
-74 FVVRAV
+74 VVRAV

-118 EDRSPAGF
+118 EDRSAAGF
-126 IGPGV
+126 LGPAA
-131 RIERAREACRAA
+131 RIDRARDACRAA
-143 LGKPGSAQAA
+143 VGKRGPAQAA

-167 RVFVAAVEFSRTM
+167 RVFVAAVEFSRNM

-188 HIALGLVDLDDTTTN
+188 HIALGLLDLDDATTN
-203 NVLRSLGV
+203 NILKSLGV
-211 EPSELAKQALTRVKR
+211 EPTQLAKQALARVKG
-226 EVAKDGRE
+226 ELAKDGRE
-234 PLGLSSFKLRDK
+234 PLGLSSFRLRDK
-246 STAGNARSAIVK
+246 STAGNGRSAIVK
-258 YLNKKKEKSALALF
+258 YTNKKKEKSALALF

-286 PVIGRNKEIERVVQ
+286 PVIGRKKEIERVVQ

-326 LALKIAHG
+326 LALKIANG
-334 DVPIFLVAR
+334 DVPIFLVGR

-358 ERGELETRVTS
+358 ERGELEARVTS

-427 LDEHCLHFEKDKAL
+427 LDEHRLHFEKDKAL

-446 PVFVNEPSQEDAV
+446 PVYVNEPSQEDAV

-572 LNDDKTSP
+572 LDDDKTSP
-580 TSTLSPSDDEPSM
+580 TSTLSASADEPSM

-608 IPVQQLTADERKLLV
+608 IPVQQLTADEKKLLV

-748 IFNILLQVFE
+748 IFSILLQVFE

-775 LIVMTSNVGSTS
+775 LIVMTSNVGSAS

-800 NGTEENTYAVMKSLV
+800 NDTEENTYTVMKSLV

-846 AILNIILQEVKA
+846 AILNIILQEVKG

-909 GQYKPGDTITMDT
+909 GHYKPGDTITMDT

>member
-1 MEACCCSSSS
+1 MEACCCSS
-11 SSSAPP
+11 
-17 ASILATGA
+17 ASILTTGPGGA
-25 GLRRRFSPVAAASA
+25 LRRRSFASVAAAV
-39 ASGGRAVALA
+39 GRAPPR
-49 CPLRASASLIAAAP
+49 PLRASSAALVGAAAAP
-63 RRGQQRRGAAG
+63 QRGRRRGG
-74 FVVRAV
+74 VVRAV

-91 VVHSQREARG
+91 VVFAQREARG

-126 IGPGV
+126 LGSGV
-131 RIERAREACRAA
+131 RVERAREACRAA
-143 LGKPGSAQAA
+143 VGKPGPAQAA
-153 TGLATDVPFSAASK
+153 TGLATDVPFAWGSK
-167 RVFVAAVEFSRTM
+167 RVFEAAVEFSRNM
-180 GCNFISPD
+180 GCNFISLE
-188 HIALGLVDLDDTTTN
+188 HIALGLFNLDDPTTN
-203 NVLRSLGV
+203 SILKSLGAD
-211 EPSELAKQALTRVKR
+211 PSQLAKQALTRVQG
-226 EVAKDGRE
+226 ELAKDGRE
-234 PLGLSSFKLRDK
+234 PVGLPSFKAREK
-246 STAGNARSAIVK
+246 STPGFGKSAIVK
-258 YLNKKKEKSALALF
+258 YSNKRK
-272 CVDLT
+272 
-277 MRASGGLID
+277 
-286 PVIGRNKEIERVVQ
+286 
-300 IICRRTKNNP
+300 
-310 ILLGEAG
+310 
-317 VGKTAIAEG
+317 
-326 LALKIAHG
+326 G
-334 DVPIFLVAR
+334 DVV
-343 RILSLDV
+343 
-350 ALLMAGAK
+350 
-358 ERGELETRVTS
+358 
-369 LIREVRKAG
+369 
-378 DVILFIDEV
+378 LFIDEV

-427 LDEHCLHFEKDKAL
+427 LDEHRLHFEKDKAL

-513 RMESFKRKKEEQC
+513 KMESFKRKKEEQC
-526 SIISKSPDEYW
+526 SILSKSPDEYW
-537 REIRAVQAMHDVA
+537 QEIRAVQGMHEVA
-550 LTNRLKYSLNE
+550 LSNRLKYSLDEDEKE
-561 NDQENEVNVEV
+561 NGVNVEAFD
-572 LNDDKTSP
+572 DDKIDSASTPP
-580 TSTLSPSDDEPSM
+580 TSVDDLHVLIIFRPVLV
-593 IGSEEIARVTSLWSG
+593 GTEEIARVAALWSG
-608 IPVQQLTADERKLLV
+608 IPVQKLTADETKLLV

-644 RAVKRSRVGMS
+644 RAVKRSRVGLN

-675 ELTKALAATYFG
+675 ELTKALAASYFG
-687 SESAMVRLDMSEY
+687 SESAMIRLDMSEY
-700 MERHTVSK
+700 MERHAVSK

-748 IFNILLQVFE
+748 IFNILLQ
-758 DGHLSDSQGRRV
+758 GRRV
-770 SFKNT
+770 SFKNA

-787 ISKGRMAIGFQTL
+787 ISKGRRTIGFSTQKD
-800 NGTEENTYAVMKSLV
+800 TEETTYDAMKSLV

-841 KNQML
+841 KTQML
-846 AILNIILQEVKA
+846 AILNIILREVKG

-865 GLEVSD
+865 GLEISES
-871 TMKDMIIQQGYDKSY
+871 MLNLISQQGYDRSY
-886 GARPLRRAVTQF
+886 GARPLRRAVTQL

-909 GQYKPGDTITMDT
+909 GQYKPGDTIVMDT
-922 DDKGKP
+922 DATGKP
-928 CLSRMND
+928 CLSRLDD
-935 QTVQLSDPTPT
+935 QTIQLSDPAPT

>member
-11 SSSAPP
+11 VPS

-25 GLRRRFSPVAAASA
+25 GLRRRFSPAGAGG
-39 ASGGRAVALA
+39 GGRAVAVA
-49 CPLRASASLIAAAP
+49 AGRPIRASAALLAAPAP
-63 RRGQQRRGAAG
+63 RRRGG
-74 FVVRAV
+74 VVVRAV

-91 VVHSQREARG
+91 VVFSQREARG
-101 MGDEAVAPHHLL
+101 MGDETVAPHHLL

-118 EDRSPAGF
+118 EDRSPLGF
-126 IGPGV
+126 LASGV
-131 RIERAREACRAA
+131 RVERAREACRAA
-143 LGKPGSAQAA
+143 VGKEGLAQAPV
-153 TGLATDVPFSAASK
+153 GLATDVPFSGASK
-167 RVFVAAVEFSRTM
+167 RVFEAAVEFSRNM
-180 GCNFISPD
+180 GCNFISPE
-188 HIALGLVDLDDTTTN
+188 HIALGLFNLNDPTTN
-203 NVLRSLGV
+203 NVLKSLGV
-211 EPSELAKQALTRVKR
+211 DSSQLAKQALTRVQG
-226 EVAKDGRE
+226 ELAKDGRE
-234 PLGLSSFKLRDK
+234 PVGLSSFKVREK
-246 STAGNARSAIVK
+246 FTPGGGKSAIVK
-258 YLNKKKEKSALALF
+258 YSNKNKEKSALALF
-272 CVDLT
+272 CLDLT

-286 PVIGRNKEIERVVQ
+286 PVIGRKDEIERVVQ

-326 LALKIAHG
+326 LAHKIANG
-334 DVPIFLVAR
+334 DVPIFLVGK

-358 ERGELETRVTS
+358 ERGELEARVTS
-369 LIREVRKAG
+369 LIREVRKADPKLPFLVFNLQRAPKFHAG

-427 LDEHCLHFEKDKAL
+427 LDEHRLHFDKDKAL

-446 PVFVNEPSQEDAV
+446 PVLVNEPSQEDAV

-474 CKYTLEGINAAVY
+474 CKYTLESINAAVY
-487 LSARYIPDRHLPDK
+487 LSARYIADRHLPDK

-526 SIISKSPDEYW
+526 SILSKSPDEYW
-537 REIRAVQAMHDVA
+537 QEIRAVQNMHEVA
-550 LTNRLKYSLNE
+550 LTNKVKYSLNQ
-561 NDQENEVNVEV
+561 NDQEDAVDIELVGE
-572 LNDDKTSP
+572 DKTSP
-580 TSTLSPSDDEPSM
+580 ASMLSTSTDKKS
-593 IGSEEIARVTSLWSG
+593 
-608 IPVQQLTADERKLLV
+608 
-623 GLDDELRK
+623 
-631 RVIGQDDAVVAIS
+631 
-644 RAVKRSRVGMS
+644 
-655 DPDRPIATLLFCG
+655 AT
-668 PTGVGKT
+668 
-675 ELTKALAATYFG
+675 
-687 SESAMVRLDMSEY
+687 VRLDMSEY
-700 MERHTVSK
+700 MERHAVSK

-748 IFNILLQVFE
+748 IFNILLQIFE
-758 DGHLSDSQGRRV
+758 DGHLTDSQGRRV

-787 ISKGRMAIGFQTL
+787 ISNGKRSIGFQTQTD
-800 NGTEENTYAVMKSLV
+800 TEEKSYAAMKSLV

-820 AFFRPELLNRMD
+820 AFFRPELLNRID
-832 EVVVFRPLE
+832 EVVVFHPLE
-841 KNQML
+841 KTQACCFYRYCTCILPCTFVNTML
-846 AILNIILQEVKA
+846 AILNIMLQEVKG
-858 RLLALGI
+858 RILALGI

-871 TMKDMIIQQGYDKSY
+871 SMKDLISQHGYDKSY
-886 GARPLRRAVTQF
+886 GARPLRRAVTQL

-909 GQYKPGDTITMDT
+909 GQFKPGDTIMVDT
-922 DDKGKP
+922 DATGKP
-928 CLSRMND
+928 CLSRLND